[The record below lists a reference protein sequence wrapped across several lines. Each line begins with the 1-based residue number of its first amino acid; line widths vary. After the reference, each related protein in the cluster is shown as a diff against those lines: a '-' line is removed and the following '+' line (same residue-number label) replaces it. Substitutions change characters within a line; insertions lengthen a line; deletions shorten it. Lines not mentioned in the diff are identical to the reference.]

1 MNHFKCDNMA
11 RYSDYIQMQNYLPVY
26 DITADSSNRL
36 WASFIPTNQFCDLLQ
51 QTLIAVSSSDKFKRK
66 SMWVQGTFGTGKSHA
81 SSVIRHLLCDKYE
94 DINFYFNKI
103 EDVSLRNQVDNFRQ
117 SKRFFSV
124 VIKGV
129 EGAYDLP
136 RFALSLQREVKEALN
151 AAGYSNI
158 VVKSDFESAIQ
169 YVEEHRQYTQDAIDK
184 HDDLKDIAPTPADV
198 ITLLKAN
205 NIQAYMELE
214 EALYKTVGVTLT
226 SKNIS
231 EWLAEVE
238 HAIETEDIADGLIIF
253 WDEFT
258 SIMEAIG
265 SDRINVLQNIAEKSQ
280 SCNLYLFL
288 ISHRVEDQ
296 VASGSKRDD
305 VKTMNDRFYTV
316 RYMMDEVST
325 YKVMRHTFDVKSDEG
340 YNILKYNRTV
350 KLNELIDYLCQ
361 GGVEDERRSILE
373 LFPMHPYSA
382 FLCSKLSDYV
392 GSANRSV
399 VNFMNDDKKG
409 FRKFITDES
418 VFDLRGLLTAE
429 WLWDFFY
436 DSFAANPLC
445 GAFTSNFQNH
455 IHKVQDE
462 GGDDYVRVY
471 KGILL
476 LNTLSTQFATKSS
489 DIIARI
495 SPNEKSIRG
504 LFADDRLEPKMD
516 DILRFLDTNQII
528 ARDVFGEFKISV
540 SSLNPVEIANEK
552 EKVKAQFKSA
562 NDFMSYNGVA
572 KTNITK
578 LFTVGD
584 YLIRKCEPQ
593 VFSCSDAESV
603 VRAKLNK
610 YTSEKPNTL
619 HVAIYLSV
627 TEEERRAFENRVKD
641 FSSEFSNSIHVI
653 PDEFF
658 TDEARSKFIDYIAN
672 HNVAKSHYQESIE
685 NESAQAA
692 RMLVTKWGSRLINSS
707 FSIYFNGEQ
716 TREGIF
722 ANIYTLINKKF
733 SCKVFS
739 KGLESVKAYRSGV
752 TNTFFANKNFPAL
765 VLQMLQS
772 PNRDKLV
779 KFSGSDIPA
788 KYIFEEND
796 NHLIDEGCKL
806 TRAAISGNCWI
817 AKVCEEVDNCIEK
830 AKKKYVDKFSLSE
843 VFAPRMRPPYG
854 FFSSRANWVAFSYA
868 LRKHK
873 ADLFVTTISQPIS
886 DEKLADMIVELFK
899 MWNDGHSEA
908 NNKLLLRFGSKE
920 ESELTQLLYEVF
932 QLQFIKDIP
941 EVKSLSNVRWGINE
955 FCKQKSKY
963 PLWVLTYCESINEN
977 LSVIIK
983 QLIEVLEADQNP
995 DLAKIQNLYHQV
1007 SGEKV
1012 DIAQLV
1018 SNPLNYEN
1026 GFYNFINSMKTV
1038 KIQKEWW
1045 NELVE
1050 EISHLQSEV
1059 AFRKE
1064 SDVREC
1070 VYAFYNTK
1078 RDEQN
1083 PSPTP
1088 KPTNPSIPPVAP
1100 TPTPPAIP
1108 TPTNSVKK
1116 TISPESIKKAKNL
1129 VKEANMPGVLWQKV
1143 VLDIID
1149 NNPEVAEF
1157 ISNYLS

>member
-1 MNHFKCDNMA
+1 
-11 RYSDYIQMQNYLPVY
+11 MQNYLPVY
-26 DITADSSNRL
+26 DITAESSNRL

-51 QTLIAVSSSDKFKRK
+51 QTMTAVSSSDKFKRK
-66 SMWVQGTFGTGKSHA
+66 SIWVQGTFGTGKSHA
-81 SSVIRHLLCDKYE
+81 SSVVRHLLCDRYE
-94 DINFYFNKI
+94 DVNFYFNKI
-103 EDVSLRNQVDNFRQ
+103 EDPSLRAQVDNFRKN
-117 SKRFFSV
+117 KRFFSV

-136 RFALSLQREVKEALN
+136 RFSLSLQRQVKEALD
-151 AAGYSNI
+151 AAGHSDI
-158 VVKSDFESAIQ
+158 VVKSDFESAVQ
-169 YVEEHRQYTQDAIDK
+169 YVEEHMQYTQDAIDK
-184 HDDLKDIAPTPADV
+184 HEDLKDIAPTPESV
-198 ITLLKAN
+198 ISLLKDN

-214 EALYKTVGVTLT
+214 EALYKTVGVPLT
-226 SKNIS
+226 TKNVS

-238 HAIETEDIADGLIIF
+238 HAIEAEGIADGLIIF

-280 SCNLYLFL
+280 NCNLFLFL

-296 VASGSKRDD
+296 VTSGSKRED
-305 VKTMNDRFYTV
+305 VKTMNDRFYTI

-325 YKVMRHTFDVKSDEG
+325 YKVMRHTFDIQGDDD
-340 YNILKYNRTV
+340 YAILRYNRTV
-350 KLNELIDYLCQ
+350 KLNELIDYLCE
-361 GGVEDERRSILE
+361 GGVEDERKSILE

-418 VFDLRGLLTAE
+418 VFELRGLLTAE
-429 WLWDFFY
+429 WLWDFFL
-436 DSFAANPLC
+436 DSFVANPLC
-445 GAFTSNFQNH
+445 GAFTSNYQNH
-455 IHKVQDE
+455 IHRVQE
-462 GGDDYVRVY
+462 AGDDYVRVY

-476 LNTLSTQFATKSS
+476 LNTLSTQFATKST

-540 SSLNPVEIANEK
+540 SSLNPAELAKEK
-552 EKVKAQFKSA
+552 EKVAAQFKTA
-562 NDFMSYNGVA
+562 NDFLGYNFAA

-593 VFSCSDAESV
+593 LFSCSDQESV

-619 HVAIYLSV
+619 HVAIYLAV

-641 FSSEFSNSIHVI
+641 FSSEFLNSIHII
-653 PDEFF
+653 PDEVLSS
-658 TDEARSKFIDYIAN
+658 EARTKFIDLIAN

-685 NESAQAA
+685 KESELAA
-692 RMLVTKWGSRLINSS
+692 KQLINKWGNRLVNGS
-707 FSIYFNGEQ
+707 FSLYFNGVQ
-716 TREGIF
+716 TREGIVG
-722 ANIYTLINKKF
+722 NIYALINKKF
-733 SCKVFS
+733 SFRVFP
-739 KGLESVKAYRSGV
+739 KGMEAIKAYRTGV
-752 TNTFFANKNFPAL
+752 ANTFLANKNFPAL

-772 PNRDKLV
+772 PTRDKLV

-796 NHLIDEGCKL
+796 NHLVDEECKL
-806 TRAAISGNCWI
+806 TSAAINGKAWI
-817 AKVCEEVDNCIEK
+817 AQVCQEVDQCIED

-843 VFAPRMRPPYG
+843 IFAPLMRPPFG
-854 FFSSRANWVAFSYA
+854 FFPSRANWVAFSYS

-886 DEKLADMIVELFK
+886 DEKLSEMIVELFK

-908 NNKLLLRFGSKE
+908 SNKLMLRFGSKE
-920 ESELTQLLYEVF
+920 ESELTQLLYDVF

-955 FCKQKSKY
+955 FCMQKSKY
-963 PLWVLTYCESINEN
+963 PLWVLTYCDNINEN
-977 LSVIIK
+977 RSAIIK
-983 QLIEVLEADQNP
+983 LLIEVLEADQNP
-995 DLAKIQNLYHQV
+995 DIAKIKNLYRLV
-1007 SGEKV
+1007 NGEKM

-1018 SNPLNYEN
+1018 SNPNNYEN
-1026 GFYNFINSMKTV
+1026 GFLNFINSMKNV
-1038 KIQKEWW
+1038 KIQRDWW
-1045 NELVE
+1045 NELIE

-1070 VYAFYNTK
+1070 VLNFYIGK
-1078 RDEQN
+1078 VDAQK
-1083 PSPTP
+1083 PA
-1088 KPTNPSIPPVAP
+1088 KPTKPATPDTLGGTAPANPGDAPVTPAP
-1100 TPTPPAIP
+1100 EP
-1108 TPTNSVKK
+1108 VKK
-1116 TISPESIKKAKNL
+1116 PVDQDTVKKAKNL

-1143 VLDIID
+1143 VLDIIEA
-1149 NNPEVAEF
+1149 NPEVAEF
-1157 ISNYLS
+1157 ITNYLS

>member
-1 MNHFKCDNMA
+1 
-11 RYSDYIQMQNYLPVY
+11 MQNYLPVY
-26 DITADSSNRL
+26 DITAESSNRL

-51 QTLIAVSSSDKFKRK
+51 QTMTAVSSSDKYKRK
-66 SMWVQGTFGTGKSHA
+66 SIWVQGTFGTGKSHA
-81 SSVIRHLLCDKYE
+81 SSVVRHLLCDRYE
-94 DINFYFNKI
+94 DVNFYFNKI
-103 EDVSLRNQVDNFRQ
+103 EDPSLRAQVDNFRKNKQ
-117 SKRFFSV
+117 FFSV

-136 RFALSLQREVKEALN
+136 RFSLSLQRQVKEALD
-151 AAGYSNI
+151 ASGHSDI
-158 VVKSDFESAIQ
+158 VVKSDFESAVQ
-169 YVEEHRQYTQDAIDK
+169 YVKEHMQYTQDAIDK
-184 HDDLKDIAPTPADV
+184 HDDLKDIAPTPESV
-198 ITLLKAN
+198 ISLLKDN

-214 EALYKTVGVTLT
+214 EALYQTVGVPLT
-226 SKNIS
+226 TKNVS
-231 EWLAEVE
+231 EWLSEVE
-238 HAIETEDIADGLIIF
+238 QAIEAEGIADGLIIF

-280 SCNLYLFL
+280 SCNLFLFL

-296 VASGSKRDD
+296 VTSGSKRED
-305 VKTMNDRFYTV
+305 VKTMNDRFYTI

-325 YKVMRHTFDVKSDEG
+325 YKVMRHTFDLKNEDD
-340 YNILKYNRTV
+340 YRILKYNRTV
-350 KLNELIDYLCQ
+350 KLNELIDYLCE
-361 GGVEDERRSILE
+361 GGVEDERKSILE

-418 VFDLRGLLTAE
+418 VYELRGLLTAE
-429 WLWDFFY
+429 WLWDFFL

-455 IHKVQDE
+455 IHKVQE
-462 GGDDYVRVY
+462 AGDDYVRVY

-476 LNTLSTQFATKSS
+476 LNTLSTQFATKST

-516 DILRFLDTNQII
+516 EILRFLDTNQII

-540 SSLNPVEIANEK
+540 SSLNPAEIAKEK
-552 EKVKAQFKSA
+552 EKVAAQFKTA
-562 NDFMSYNGVA
+562 NDFLSYNIAA

-578 LFTVGD
+578 LFAVGD

-593 VFSCSDAESV
+593 LFSCSDQESV

-610 YTSEKPNTL
+610 YTSEKPNTI
-619 HVAIYLSV
+619 HIAIYLAV

-641 FSSEFSNSIHVI
+641 FSSEFLNSIHII
-653 PDEFF
+653 PDEVL
-658 TDEARSKFIDYIAN
+658 TTEARTKFIDLIAN

-685 NESAQAA
+685 KESELAA
-692 RMLVTKWGSRLINSS
+692 KQLINKWGNRLFNGS
-707 FSIYFNGEQ
+707 FSLYFNGVQ
-716 TREGIF
+716 TREGIIS
-722 ANIYTLINKKF
+722 NIYTLINKKF
-733 SCKVFS
+733 SFKIFP
-739 KGLESVKAYRSGV
+739 KGMESIKAYRTGV
-752 TNTFFANKNFPAL
+752 ANTFLANKNFPAL

-772 PNRDKLV
+772 PTRDKLV
-779 KFSGSDIPA
+779 KFSGSDMPA

-796 NHLIDEGCKL
+796 NHLVDDECRL
-806 TRAAISGNCWI
+806 TSAAITSEVWI
-817 AKVCEEVDNCIEK
+817 AQVCQEVDLCIEN

-843 VFAPRMRPPYG
+843 IFAPLMRPPFG
-854 FFSSRANWVAFSYA
+854 FFPSRANWVAFAYA

-886 DEKLADMIVELFK
+886 DEKLSEMIVELFK

-908 NNKLLLRFGSKE
+908 SNKLMLRFGSKE
-920 ESELTQLLYEVF
+920 ESELTKLLYDVF

-955 FCKQKSKY
+955 FCMQKSKY
-963 PLWVLTYCESINEN
+963 PLWVLTYCDNINEN
-977 LSVIIK
+977 RSSIIK
-983 QLIEVLEADQNP
+983 LLIEVLEADQNP
-995 DLAKIQNLYHQV
+995 DIAKIKNLYRLV
-1007 SGEKV
+1007 DGEKM

-1018 SNPLNYEN
+1018 SNPNNFEN
-1026 GFYNFINSMKTV
+1026 GFMNFIKSMKSV
-1038 KIQKEWW
+1038 KIQRGWW
-1045 NELVE
+1045 NELIE

-1070 VYAFYNTK
+1070 VLNFYIAKVESQKTGQTTK
-1078 RDEQN
+1078 I
-1083 PSPTP
+1083 PSAET
-1088 KPTNPSIPPVAP
+1088 SSDAP
-1100 TPTPPAIP
+1100 TVSSTGK
-1108 TPTNSVKK
+1108 TPT
-1116 TISPESIKKAKNL
+1116 SIIEEPVLVDQDTVKKAKNL

-1149 NNPEVAEF
+1149 ANPEVAEF
-1157 ISNYLS
+1157 ITKYLS

>member
-1 MNHFKCDNMA
+1 MA
-11 RYSDYIQMQNYLPVY
+11 SYSDFIQMQNYLPVY
-26 DITADSSNRL
+26 DITAESSNRL

-51 QTLIAVSSSDKFKRK
+51 QTMTAVSSSDKFKRK
-66 SMWVQGTFGTGKSHA
+66 SIWVQGTFGTGKSHA
-81 SSVIRHLLCDKYE
+81 SSVVRHLLCDRYE
-94 DINFYFNKI
+94 DVNFYFNKI
-103 EDVSLRNQVDNFRQ
+103 EDPSLRAQVDNFR
-117 SKRFFSV
+117 KNKHFFSV

-136 RFALSLQREVKEALN
+136 RFSLSLQRQVKEALN

-158 VVKSDFESAIQ
+158 VVKSDFESAVQ
-169 YVEEHRQYTQDAIDK
+169 YVEAHMQYTQDAIDK
-184 HDDLKDIAPTPADV
+184 HEDLKDIAPTPESV
-198 ITLLKAN
+198 ISLLKDN

-214 EALYKTVGVTLT
+214 EALYKTVGVPLT
-226 SKNIS
+226 TKNVS

-238 HAIETEDIADGLIIF
+238 HAIETEGIADGLIIF

-280 SCNLYLFL
+280 SCNLFLFL

-296 VASGSKRDD
+296 VTSGSKRED
-305 VKTMNDRFYTV
+305 VKTMNDRFYTI

-325 YKVMRHTFDVKSDEG
+325 YKVMRHTFDIQGDDA
-340 YNILKYNRTV
+340 YAQLRYNRTV
-350 KLNELIDYLCQ
+350 KLNELIDYLCE
-361 GGVEDERRSILE
+361 GGVEDERKSILE

-418 VFDLRGLLTAE
+418 VYELRGLLTAE
-429 WLWDFFY
+429 WLWDFFF

-455 IHKVQDE
+455 IHRVQE
-462 GGDDYVRVY
+462 AGDDYVRVY

-540 SSLNPVEIANEK
+540 SFLNPAEIAKEK
-552 EKVKAQFKSA
+552 EKVTVQFKTA
-562 NDFMSYNGVA
+562 NDYLNYNFAA

-578 LFTVGD
+578 LFTVGE
-584 YLIRKCEPQ
+584 YLIRRCEPQ
-593 VFSCSDAESV
+593 LFSCSDQESV
-603 VRAKLNK
+603 IRAKLNK

-619 HVAIYLSV
+619 HVAIYLAV

-641 FSSEFSNSIHVI
+641 FSSEFLNTINII
-653 PDEFF
+653 PDEVL
-658 TDEARSKFIDYIAN
+658 TNEVRTKFIDLIAN

-685 NESAQAA
+685 KESELAA
-692 RMLVTKWGSRLINSS
+692 KLLINKWGNRLVNGS
-707 FSIYFNGEQ
+707 FNLYFNGEQ
-716 TREGIF
+716 TREGIVG
-722 ANIYTLINKKF
+722 NIYSLINKKF
-733 SCKVFS
+733 SVRVFP
-739 KGLESVKAYRSGV
+739 KGMEAIKAYRMGV
-752 TNTFFANKNFPAL
+752 TKTFLANKNFPAL

-772 PNRDKLV
+772 PTRDKLV

-796 NHLIDEGCKL
+796 NHLVDEECKL
-806 TRAAISGNCWI
+806 TSAAITGEAWI
-817 AKVCEEVDNCIEK
+817 AQVCQEVDQCIED

-843 VFAPRMRPPYG
+843 IFAPLMRPPFG
-854 FFSSRANWVAFSYA
+854 FFPSRANWVAFAYA

-886 DEKLADMIVELFK
+886 DEKLSEMIVELFK

-908 NNKLLLRFGSKE
+908 SNKLMLRFGSKE
-920 ESELTQLLYEVF
+920 ESELTQLLYDVF

-955 FCKQKSKY
+955 FCMQKSKY
-963 PLWVLTYCESINEN
+963 PLWVLTYCDNINEN
-977 LSVIIK
+977 RSAIIK
-983 QLIEVLEADQNP
+983 LLIEVLESDQNP
-995 DLAKIQNLYHQV
+995 DIAKIKNLYRLV
-1007 SGEKV
+1007 NGEKM

-1018 SNPLNYEN
+1018 SNPNNYEN
-1026 GFYNFINSMKTV
+1026 GFLNFINSMKNV
-1038 KIQKEWW
+1038 KIQRDWW
-1045 NELVE
+1045 NELIE

-1070 VYAFYNTK
+1070 VLNFYISK
-1078 RDEQN
+1078 VDAQK
-1083 PSPTP
+1083 PAQPAKPATP
-1088 KPTNPSIPPVAP
+1088 DTPGGSAPAYPGDAPVTPAPEPIKKPVDQDTV
-1100 TPTPPAIP
+1100 
-1108 TPTNSVKK
+1108 
-1116 TISPESIKKAKNL
+1116 KKAKNL

-1143 VLDIID
+1143 VLDIIEA
-1149 NNPEVAEF
+1149 NPEVAEF
-1157 ISNYLS
+1157 ITNYLS

>member
-1 MNHFKCDNMA
+1 
-11 RYSDYIQMQNYLPVY
+11 MQNYLPVY
-26 DITADSSNRL
+26 DITAESSNRL
-36 WASFIPTNQFCDLLQ
+36 WASFIPTNQFCELLQ
-51 QTLIAVSSSDKFKRK
+51 QTMTAVSSSDKFKRK
-66 SMWVQGTFGTGKSHA
+66 SIWVQGTFGTGKSHA
-81 SSVIRHLLCDKYE
+81 SSVVRHLLCDQYE
-94 DINFYFNKI
+94 DVNFYFNKI
-103 EDVSLRNQVDNFRQ
+103 EDPSLRAQVDNFRKN
-117 SKRFFSV
+117 KRFFSV

-136 RFALSLQREVKEALN
+136 RFSLSLQRQVKEALD
-151 AAGYSNI
+151 AAGHSNI
-158 VVKSDFESAIQ
+158 VVKSDFESAVQ
-169 YVEEHRQYTQDAIDK
+169 YVEEHMQYTQDAIDK
-184 HDDLKDIAPTPADV
+184 HEDLKDIAPTPEAV
-198 ITLLKAN
+198 ISLLKGN

-214 EALYKTVGVTLT
+214 EALYKTVGVPLT
-226 SKNIS
+226 TKNVS

-238 HAIETEDIADGLIIF
+238 HAIEAEGIADGLIIF

-280 SCNLYLFL
+280 SCNLFLFL

-296 VASGSKRDD
+296 VTTGSKRED
-305 VKTMNDRFYTV
+305 VKTMNDRFYTI

-325 YKVMRHTFDVKSDEG
+325 YKVMRHTFDLKNEDDYS
-340 YNILKYNRTV
+340 ILKYNRTV
-350 KLNELIDYLCQ
+350 KLNELIDYLCE
-361 GGVEDERRSILE
+361 GGVEDERKSILE

-409 FRKFITDES
+409 FRKFIADES
-418 VFDLRGLLTAE
+418 VYELRGLLTAE

-445 GAFTSNFQNH
+445 GAFTSNYQNH
-455 IHKVQDE
+455 IHRVQE
-462 GGDDYVRVY
+462 AGDDYVRVY

-476 LNTLSTQFATKSS
+476 LNTLSTQFATKST

-540 SSLNPVEIANEK
+540 SSLNPAEIAKEK
-552 EKVKAQFKSA
+552 EKVAAQFKTA
-562 NDFMSYNGVA
+562 NDFLAYNFAA

-593 VFSCSDAESV
+593 LFSCSDQESV

-619 HVAIYLSV
+619 HVAIYLAV

-641 FSSEFSNSIHVI
+641 FSSEFLNSIHII
-653 PDEFF
+653 PDEVLSN
-658 TDEARSKFIDYIAN
+658 EARTKFIDLIAN

-685 NESAQAA
+685 KESELAA
-692 RMLVTKWGSRLINSS
+692 KQLINKWGNRLVNGS
-707 FSIYFNGEQ
+707 FSLYFNGEQ
-716 TREGIF
+716 TREGIVN
-722 ANIYTLINKKF
+722 NIYALINKKF
-733 SCKVFS
+733 SFRVFP
-739 KGLESVKAYRSGV
+739 KGMEAIKAYRTGV
-752 TNTFFANKNFPAL
+752 ANTFLANKNFPAL

-772 PNRDKLV
+772 PTRDKLV
-779 KFSGSDIPA
+779 KFSGSDLPA

-796 NHLIDEGCKL
+796 NHLVDEECRL
-806 TRAAISGNCWI
+806 TSAAITGEAWI
-817 AKVCEEVDNCIEK
+817 AQVCQEVDQCIED

-843 VFAPRMRPPYG
+843 IFAPLMRPPFG
-854 FFSSRANWVAFSYA
+854 FFPSRANWVAFAYA

-886 DEKLADMIVELFK
+886 DEKLSEMIVELFK

-908 NNKLLLRFGSKE
+908 SNKLMLRFGSKE
-920 ESELTQLLYEVF
+920 ESELTQLLYDVF

-955 FCKQKSKY
+955 FCMQKSKY
-963 PLWVLTYCESINEN
+963 PLWVLTYCDNINE
-977 LSVIIK
+977 SRSAIIK
-983 QLIEVLEADQNP
+983 LLIEVLEADQNP
-995 DLAKIQNLYHQV
+995 DIAKIKNLYRLIN
-1007 SGEKV
+1007 GEKM

-1018 SNPLNYEN
+1018 SNPNNYEN
-1026 GFYNFINSMKTV
+1026 GFLNFINSMKNV
-1038 KIQKEWW
+1038 KIQRDWW

-1070 VYAFYNTK
+1070 VLNFYIAKVDAQKPAQPARPATS
-1078 RDEQN
+1078 DTSDSTAPAN
-1083 PSPTP
+1083 PADAPVTP
-1088 KPTNPSIPPVAP
+1088 AP
-1100 TPTPPAIP
+1100 EP
-1108 TPTNSVKK
+1108 VKK
-1116 TISPESIKKAKNL
+1116 PVDQDTVKKAKNL

-1143 VLDIID
+1143 VLDIIEA
-1149 NNPEVAEF
+1149 NPEVAEF
-1157 ISNYLS
+1157 VTNYLS

>member
-1 MNHFKCDNMA
+1 MA

-26 DITADSSNRL
+26 DITAESSNRL

-51 QTLIAVSSSDKFKRK
+51 QTMTAVSSSEKSKRK
-66 SMWVQGTFGTGKSHA
+66 SIWVQGTFGTGKSHA
-81 SSVIRHLLCDKYE
+81 SSVVRHLLCDKYE
-94 DINFYFNKI
+94 DVSFYFNKI
-103 EDVSLRNQVDNFRQ
+103 EDISLRNQVDNFRKN
-117 SKRFFSV
+117 KRLFSV

-136 RFALSLQREVKEALN
+136 RFALSLQREVKDALN
-151 AAGYSNI
+151 AAGHTKI
-158 VVKSDFESAIQ
+158 VVKSDFESAVQ
-169 YVEEHRQYTQDAIDK
+169 YVEQHMQYTQDAIDK
-184 HDDLKDIAPTPADV
+184 HDDLKDIAPTPEDV
-198 ITLLKAN
+198 ITLLRTN
-205 NIQAYMELE
+205 NIQAYLELE
-214 EALYKTVGVTLT
+214 EALYETVGVTLT
-226 SKNIS
+226 SKNVS

-238 HAIETEDIADGLIIF
+238 RAIESEGIADGLVIF

-280 SCNLYLFL
+280 SCNLFLFL

-296 VASGSKRDD
+296 VALGGKRDD
-305 VKTMNDRFYTV
+305 VKTMNDRFYTI

-325 YKVMRHTFDVKSDEG
+325 YKVMRHTFDVKNDEG
-340 YNILKYNRTV
+340 YDILKYNRTV
-350 KLNELIDYLCQ
+350 KLNELIDYLCE
-361 GGVEDERRSILE
+361 GGVEDERKSILE

-409 FRKFITDES
+409 FRKFIADES

-455 IHKVQDE
+455 IYKVQKE

-476 LNTLSTQFATKSS
+476 LNTLSTQFATKSPE
-489 DIIARI
+489 IIARI

-562 NDFMSYNGVA
+562 IDFLSFNLAA
-572 KTNITK
+572 KTNLTK

-584 YLIRKCEPQ
+584 YLIRKCDPQ
-593 VFSCSDAESV
+593 VFSCSDAESLI
-603 VRAKLNK
+603 RAKLGK

-619 HVAIYLSV
+619 HVAIYLSI
-627 TEEERRAFENRVKD
+627 TEDERRTAENRVKD
-641 FSSEFSNSIHVI
+641 FSIEYPNSIHII

-658 TDEARSKFIDYIAN
+658 TEEARSKFIDFIAN

-685 NESAQAA
+685 KESEQAA
-692 RMLVTKWGSRLINSS
+692 KMLVTKWSNRLVNGSFTL
-707 FSIYFNGEQ
+707 YFNGEQ
-716 TREGIF
+716 TREGII
-722 ANIYTLINKKF
+722 ANIYMLINKKY
-733 SCKVFS
+733 SCRVFS
-739 KGLESVKAYRSGV
+739 KGLESVKAYRAGV
-752 TNTFFANKNFPAL
+752 KDVKDTFFANKNFPAL

-772 PNRDKLV
+772 PNRDKLT

-788 KYIFEEND
+788 KYVFEEND
-796 NHLIDEGCKL
+796 NHLVDEDCKL
-806 TRAAISGNCWI
+806 TTAAISGDCWI
-817 AKVCEEVDNCIEK
+817 AQVCEEVDKCIEK

-843 VFAPRMRPPYG
+843 VFAPLMRPPYG

-873 ADLFVTTISQPIS
+873 ADLFVTSISQPIS
-886 DEKLADMIVELFK
+886 DEKLTEMIVELFK

-908 NNKLLLRFGSKE
+908 SNKLLLRFGSKE

-963 PLWVLTYCESINEN
+963 PLWVLTYCDNVNEK
-977 LSVIIK
+977 LATIIK

-995 DLAKIQNLYHQV
+995 DIAKIKNLYHQV
-1007 SGEKV
+1007 SGERV

-1018 SNPLNYEN
+1018 SNPNNYEN

-1045 NELVE
+1045 DELIE

-1070 VYAFYNTK
+1070 VYTFYNTK

-1083 PSPTP
+1083 PTPTP
-1088 KPTNPSIPPVAP
+1088 KSNAP
-1100 TPTPPAIP
+1100 TPSST
-1108 TPTNSVKK
+1108 TPTQVTATPSSTPTTSNPVKK
-1116 TISPESIKKAKNL
+1116 PVDPESVKKAKNL

-1157 ISNYLS
+1157 ISKYLS

>member
-1 MNHFKCDNMA
+1 MA
-11 RYSDYIQMQNYLPVY
+11 SYSDFIQMQNYLPVY
-26 DITADSSNRL
+26 DITAESSNRL

-51 QTLIAVSSSDKFKRK
+51 QTMTAVSSSDKFKRK
-66 SMWVQGTFGTGKSHA
+66 SIWVQGTFGTGKSHA
-81 SSVIRHLLCDKYE
+81 SSVVRHLLCDRYE
-94 DINFYFNKI
+94 DVNFYFNKI
-103 EDVSLRNQVDNFRQ
+103 EDPSLRAQVDNFRKN
-117 SKRFFSV
+117 KRFFSV

-136 RFALSLQREVKEALN
+136 RFSLSLQRQVKEALD
-151 AAGYSNI
+151 AAGHSDI
-158 VVKSDFESAIQ
+158 VVKSDFESAVQ
-169 YVEEHRQYTQDAIDK
+169 YVEEHMQYTQDAIDK
-184 HDDLKDIAPTPADV
+184 HEDLKDIAPTPESV
-198 ITLLKAN
+198 ISLLKDN

-214 EALYKTVGVTLT
+214 EALYKTVGVPLT
-226 SKNIS
+226 TKNVS

-238 HAIETEDIADGLIIF
+238 HAIEAEGIADGLIIF

-280 SCNLYLFL
+280 SCNLFLFL

-296 VASGSKRDD
+296 VTSGSKRED
-305 VKTMNDRFYTV
+305 VKTMNDRFYTI

-325 YKVMRHTFDVKSDEG
+325 YKVMRHTFDIQGDDD
-340 YNILKYNRTV
+340 YAQLRYNRTV
-350 KLNELIDYLCQ
+350 KLNELIDYLCE
-361 GGVEDERRSILE
+361 GGVEDERKSILE

-418 VFDLRGLLTAE
+418 VYELRGLLTAE
-429 WLWDFFY
+429 WLWDFFL

-445 GAFTSNFQNH
+445 GAFTSNYQNH
-455 IHKVQDE
+455 IHRVQE
-462 GGDDYVRVY
+462 AGGDYVRVY

-476 LNTLSTQFATKSS
+476 LNTLSTQFATKST

-540 SSLNPVEIANEK
+540 SSLNPAEIAKEK
-552 EKVKAQFKSA
+552 EKVAAQFKTA
-562 NDFMSYNGVA
+562 NDFLGYNFAA

-593 VFSCSDAESV
+593 LFSCSDQESV

-619 HVAIYLSV
+619 HVAIYLAV

-641 FSSEFSNSIHVI
+641 FSSEFLNSIHII
-653 PDEFF
+653 PDEVLSS
-658 TDEARSKFIDYIAN
+658 EARTKFIDLIAN

-685 NESAQAA
+685 KESELAA
-692 RMLVTKWGSRLINSS
+692 KQLINKWGNRLVNGS
-707 FSIYFNGEQ
+707 FSLYFNGEQ
-716 TREGIF
+716 TREGIVG
-722 ANIYTLINKKF
+722 NIYALINKKF
-733 SCKVFS
+733 SFRVFP
-739 KGLESVKAYRSGV
+739 KGMEAIKAYRTGV
-752 TNTFFANKNFPAL
+752 ANTFLANKNFPAL

-772 PNRDKLV
+772 PTRDKLV

-796 NHLIDEGCKL
+796 NHLVDEECKL
-806 TRAAISGNCWI
+806 TSAAITGEAWI
-817 AKVCEEVDNCIEK
+817 AQVCQEVDQCIED

-843 VFAPRMRPPYG
+843 IFAPLMRPPFG
-854 FFSSRANWVAFSYA
+854 FFPSRANWVAFAYA

-886 DEKLADMIVELFK
+886 DEKLSEMIVELFK

-908 NNKLLLRFGSKE
+908 SNKLMLRFGSKE
-920 ESELTQLLYEVF
+920 ESELTQLLYDVF

-955 FCKQKSKY
+955 FCMQKSKY
-963 PLWVLTYCESINEN
+963 PLWVLTYCDNINEN
-977 LSVIIK
+977 RSAIIK
-983 QLIEVLEADQNP
+983 LLIEVLESDQNP
-995 DLAKIQNLYHQV
+995 DIAKIKNLYRLV
-1007 SGEKV
+1007 NGEKM

-1018 SNPLNYEN
+1018 SNPNNYEN
-1026 GFYNFINSMKTV
+1026 GFLNFINSMKNV
-1038 KIQKEWW
+1038 KIQRDWW
-1045 NELVE
+1045 NELIE

-1070 VYAFYNTK
+1070 VLNFYIGKVDAQKPAQPTK
-1078 RDEQN
+1078 
-1083 PSPTP
+1083 PATP
-1088 KPTNPSIPPVAP
+1088 DTPGGTAP
-1100 TPTPPAIP
+1100 TYPGDAPVTPAPEPI
-1108 TPTNSVKK
+1108 KK
-1116 TISPESIKKAKNL
+1116 PIDQDTVKKAKNL

-1143 VLDIID
+1143 VLDIIEA
-1149 NNPEVAEF
+1149 NPEVAEF
-1157 ISNYLS
+1157 ITNYLS

>member
-1 MNHFKCDNMA
+1 
-11 RYSDYIQMQNYLPVY
+11 MQNYLPVY
-26 DITADSSNRL
+26 DITAESSNRL

-51 QTLIAVSSSDKFKRK
+51 QTMTAVSSSDKFKRK
-66 SMWVQGTFGTGKSHA
+66 SIWVQGTFGTGKSHA
-81 SSVIRHLLCDKYE
+81 SSVVRHLLCDQYE
-94 DINFYFNKI
+94 DVNFYFNKI
-103 EDVSLRNQVDNFRQ
+103 EDPSLRAQVDNFRKN
-117 SKRFFSV
+117 KRFFSV

-136 RFALSLQREVKEALN
+136 RFSLSLQRQVKEALD
-151 AAGYSNI
+151 AAGHSNI
-158 VVKSDFESAIQ
+158 VVKSDFESAVQ
-169 YVEEHRQYTQDAIDK
+169 YVEEHMQYTQDAIDK
-184 HDDLKDIAPTPADV
+184 HEDLKDIAPTPEAV
-198 ITLLKAN
+198 ISLLKGN

-214 EALYKTVGVTLT
+214 EALYKTVGVPLT
-226 SKNIS
+226 TKNVS

-238 HAIETEDIADGLIIF
+238 HAIEAEGIADGLIIF

-280 SCNLYLFL
+280 SCNLFLFL

-296 VASGSKRDD
+296 VTTGSKRED
-305 VKTMNDRFYTV
+305 VKTMNDRFYTI

-325 YKVMRHTFDVKSDEG
+325 YKVMRHTFDLKNEDDYS
-340 YNILKYNRTV
+340 ILKYNRTV
-350 KLNELIDYLCQ
+350 KLNELIDYLCE
-361 GGVEDERRSILE
+361 GGVEDERKSILE

-409 FRKFITDES
+409 FRKFIADES
-418 VFDLRGLLTAE
+418 VYELRGLLTAE

-445 GAFTSNFQNH
+445 GAFTSNYQNH
-455 IHKVQDE
+455 IHRVQE
-462 GGDDYVRVY
+462 AGDDYVRVY

-476 LNTLSTQFATKSS
+476 LNTLSTQFATKST

-540 SSLNPVEIANEK
+540 SSLNPAEIAKEK
-552 EKVKAQFKSA
+552 EKVAAQFKTA
-562 NDFMSYNGVA
+562 NDFLAYNFAA

-593 VFSCSDAESV
+593 LFSCSDQESV

-619 HVAIYLSV
+619 HVAIYLAV

-641 FSSEFSNSIHVI
+641 FSSEFLNSIHII
-653 PDEFF
+653 PDEVLSN
-658 TDEARSKFIDYIAN
+658 EARTKFIDLIAN

-685 NESAQAA
+685 KESELAA
-692 RMLVTKWGSRLINSS
+692 KQLINKWGNRLVNGS
-707 FSIYFNGEQ
+707 FSLYFNGEQ
-716 TREGIF
+716 TREGIVN
-722 ANIYTLINKKF
+722 NIYALINKKF
-733 SCKVFS
+733 SFRVFP
-739 KGLESVKAYRSGV
+739 KGMEAIKAYRTGV
-752 TNTFFANKNFPAL
+752 ANTFLANKNFPAL

-772 PNRDKLV
+772 PTRDKLV
-779 KFSGSDIPA
+779 KFSGSDLPA

-796 NHLIDEGCKL
+796 NHLVDEECRL
-806 TRAAISGNCWI
+806 TSAAITGEAWI
-817 AKVCEEVDNCIEK
+817 AQVCQEVDQCIED

-843 VFAPRMRPPYG
+843 IFAPLMRPPFG
-854 FFSSRANWVAFSYA
+854 FFPSRANWVAFAYA

-886 DEKLADMIVELFK
+886 DEKLSEMIVELFK

-908 NNKLLLRFGSKE
+908 SNKLMLRFGSKE
-920 ESELTQLLYEVF
+920 ESELTQLLYDVF

-955 FCKQKSKY
+955 FCMQKSKY
-963 PLWVLTYCESINEN
+963 PLWVLTYCDNINE
-977 LSVIIK
+977 SRSAIIK
-983 QLIEVLEADQNP
+983 LLIEVLEADQNP
-995 DLAKIQNLYHQV
+995 DIAKIKNLYRLIN
-1007 SGEKV
+1007 GEKM

-1018 SNPLNYEN
+1018 SNPNNYEN
-1026 GFYNFINSMKTV
+1026 GFLNFINSMKNV
-1038 KIQKEWW
+1038 KIQRDWW

-1070 VYAFYNTK
+1070 VLNFYIAKVDAQKPAQPARPATS
-1078 RDEQN
+1078 DTSDSTAPAN
-1083 PSPTP
+1083 PADAPVTP
-1088 KPTNPSIPPVAP
+1088 AP
-1100 TPTPPAIP
+1100 EP
-1108 TPTNSVKK
+1108 VKK
-1116 TISPESIKKAKNL
+1116 PVDQDTVKKAKNL

-1143 VLDIID
+1143 VLDIIEA
-1149 NNPEVAEF
+1149 NPEVAEF
-1157 ISNYLS
+1157 VTNYLS

>member
-1 MNHFKCDNMA
+1 MA
-11 RYSDYIQMQNYLPVY
+11 SYSDFIQMQNYLPVY
-26 DITADSSNRL
+26 DITAESSNRL

-51 QTLIAVSSSDKFKRK
+51 QTIKAVSSSDKFKRK
-66 SMWVQGTFGTGKSHA
+66 SIWVQGTFGTGKSHA
-81 SSVIRHLLCDKYE
+81 SSVVRHLLCDKYE
-94 DINFYFNKI
+94 DVNFYFNKI
-103 EDVSLRNQVDNFRQ
+103 EDPSLRAQVDNFRKN
-117 SKRFFSV
+117 KRFFSV

-136 RFALSLQREVKEALN
+136 RFSLSLQRQVKAALD
-151 AAGYSNI
+151 AAGHTDI
-158 VVKSDFESAIQ
+158 VVKSDFESAVQ
-169 YVEEHRQYTQDAIDK
+169 YVEEHMQYTQDAIDR
-184 HDDLKDIAPTPADV
+184 HDDLKDIAPTPEAV
-198 ITLLKAN
+198 INLLKNN

-214 EALYKTVGVTLT
+214 EALYKTVGVPLT
-226 SKNIS
+226 TKNVS

-238 HAIETEDIADGLIIF
+238 HAIEEEGIADGLIIF

-280 SCNLYLFL
+280 SCNLFLFL

-296 VASGSKRDD
+296 VTSGSKRED
-305 VKTMNDRFYTV
+305 VKTMNDRFYTI

-325 YKVMRHTFDVKSDEG
+325 YKVMRHTFDIQGDDD
-340 YNILKYNRTV
+340 YAQLRYNRTV
-350 KLNELIDYLCQ
+350 KLNELIDYLCE
-361 GGVEDERRSILE
+361 GGVEDERKSILE

-418 VFDLRGLLTAE
+418 VYELRGLLTAE
-429 WLWDFFY
+429 WLWDFFF

-445 GAFTSNFQNH
+445 GAFTSNYQNH
-455 IHKVQDE
+455 IHRVQE
-462 GGDDYVRVY
+462 AGDDYVRVY

-476 LNTLSTQFATKSS
+476 LNTLSTQFATKST

-540 SSLNPVEIANEK
+540 SSLNPAEIAKEK
-552 EKVKAQFKSA
+552 EKVAAQFKTA
-562 NDFMSYNGVA
+562 NDFLGYNFAA
-572 KTNITK
+572 KTNVSK

-584 YLIRKCEPQ
+584 YLIRKCDPQ
-593 VFSCSDAESV
+593 FFSCSDAESL

-610 YTSEKPNTL
+610 YTSERPNTL
-619 HVAIYLSV
+619 HVAIYLAV

-641 FSSEFSNSIHVI
+641 FSSEFLNSIHII
-653 PDEFF
+653 PDEVF
-658 TDEARSKFIDYIAN
+658 TNEARTKFIDLIAN

-685 NESAQAA
+685 KESELAA
-692 RMLVTKWGSRLINSS
+692 KQLVNKWGNRLVNGS
-707 FSIYFNGEQ
+707 FSLYFNGEQ
-716 TREGIF
+716 TRDGIV

-733 SCKVFS
+733 SFKVFP
-739 KGLESVKAYRSGV
+739 KGMEAVKAYRSGV
-752 TNTFFANKNFPAL
+752 ANTFLANKNFPAL

-772 PNRDKLV
+772 PTRDKLV
-779 KFSGSDIPA
+779 KFSGSDLPA
-788 KYIFEEND
+788 KYIFEDND
-796 NHLIDEGCKL
+796 NHLVDDECKL
-806 TRAAISGNCWI
+806 TSAAVSGEAWI
-817 AKVCEEVDNCIEK
+817 AQVCEEVDQCIED

-843 VFAPRMRPPYG
+843 IFAPLMRPPFG
-854 FFSSRANWVAFSYA
+854 FFPSRANWIAFAYA

-886 DEKLADMIVELFK
+886 DEKLSEMIVELFK

-908 NNKLLLRFGSKE
+908 SNKLMLRFGSKE
-920 ESELTQLLYEVF
+920 ESELTQLLYDVF

-955 FCKQKSKY
+955 FCMQKSKY
-963 PLWVLTYCESINEN
+963 PLWVLTYCDNINDN
-977 LSVIIK
+977 RSAIIK
-983 QLIEVLEADQNP
+983 LLIEVMESDQNP
-995 DLAKIQNLYHQV
+995 DIAKIKNLYRQV
-1007 SGEKV
+1007 NSEKM

-1018 SNPLNYEN
+1018 SNPNNYEN
-1026 GFYNFINSMKTV
+1026 GFMNFINSMKNV
-1038 KIQKEWW
+1038 KIQRDWW
-1045 NELVE
+1045 NELIE

-1070 VYAFYNTK
+1070 VLNFYIAK
-1078 RDEQN
+1078 VDAQ
-1083 PSPTP
+1083 
-1088 KPTNPSIPPVAP
+1088 KPAQPAIPAAP
-1100 TPTPPAIP
+1100 AASGNSVPASAGEAPAIP
-1108 TPTNSVKK
+1108 TPEPVKK
-1116 TISPESIKKAKNL
+1116 TVNQDTVKKAKNL

-1149 NNPEVAEF
+1149 ANPDVAEF

>member
-1 MNHFKCDNMA
+1 
-11 RYSDYIQMQNYLPVY
+11 MQNYLPVY
-26 DITADSSNRL
+26 DITAESSNRL

-51 QTLIAVSSSDKFKRK
+51 QTMTAVSSSDKFKRK
-66 SMWVQGTFGTGKSHA
+66 SIWVQGTFGTGKSHA
-81 SSVIRHLLCDKYE
+81 SSVVRHLLCDRYE
-94 DINFYFNKI
+94 DVNFYFNKI
-103 EDVSLRNQVDNFRQ
+103 EDSSLRAQVDNFRK
-117 SKRFFSV
+117 SNRFFSV

-136 RFALSLQREVKEALN
+136 RFSLSLQRQVKEALD
-151 AAGYSNI
+151 AAGHSNI
-158 VVKSDFESAIQ
+158 VVKSDFESAVQ
-169 YVEEHRQYTQDAIDK
+169 YVEEHMQYTQDAIDK
-184 HDDLKDIAPTPADV
+184 HEDLKDIAPTPESV
-198 ITLLKAN
+198 ISLLKDN

-214 EALYKTVGVTLT
+214 EALYKTVGVPLT
-226 SKNIS
+226 TKNVS

-238 HAIETEDIADGLIIF
+238 HAIEAEGIADGLIIF

-280 SCNLYLFL
+280 SCNLFLFL

-296 VASGSKRDD
+296 VTSGSKRED
-305 VKTMNDRFYTV
+305 VKTMNDRFYTI

-325 YKVMRHTFDVKSDEG
+325 YKVMRHTFDIQGDDD
-340 YNILKYNRTV
+340 YAQLRYNRTV
-350 KLNELIDYLCQ
+350 KLNELIDYLCE
-361 GGVEDERRSILE
+361 GGVEDERKSILE

-418 VFDLRGLLTAE
+418 VYELRGLLTAE
-429 WLWDFFY
+429 WLWDFFLE
-436 DSFAANPLC
+436 SFAANPLC
-445 GAFTSNFQNH
+445 GAFTSNYQNH
-455 IHKVQDE
+455 IHRVQE
-462 GGDDYVRVY
+462 AGDDYVRVY

-476 LNTLSTQFATKSS
+476 LNTLSTQFATKST

-516 DILRFLDTNQII
+516 DILRFLDINQII
-528 ARDVFGEFKISV
+528 TRDVFGEFKISV
-540 SSLNPVEIANEK
+540 SSLNPAEIAKEK
-552 EKVKAQFKSA
+552 EKVAAQFKTA
-562 NDFMSYNGVA
+562 NDFLGYNFAA

-593 VFSCSDAESV
+593 LFSCSDQESV

-619 HVAIYLSV
+619 HVAIYLAV
-627 TEEERRAFENRVKD
+627 TEEERRSFENRVKD
-641 FSSEFSNSIHVI
+641 FSSEFLNSIHII
-653 PDEFF
+653 PDEVLSS
-658 TDEARSKFIDYIAN
+658 EARTKFIDLIAN

-685 NESAQAA
+685 KESELAA
-692 RMLVTKWGSRLINSS
+692 KQLINKWGNRLVNGSVS
-707 FSIYFNGEQ
+707 LYFNGEQ
-716 TREGIF
+716 TRDGIV
-722 ANIYTLINKKF
+722 ANIYALINKKF
-733 SCKVFS
+733 SFRVFP
-739 KGLESVKAYRSGV
+739 KGMETIKAYRTGV
-752 TNTFFANKNFPAL
+752 ANTFLANKNFPAL

-772 PNRDKLV
+772 PTRDKLV

-788 KYIFEEND
+788 KYIFEDND
-796 NHLIDEGCKL
+796 NHLVDEECKL
-806 TRAAISGNCWI
+806 TSAAITGDAWI
-817 AKVCEEVDNCIEK
+817 AQVCQEVDQCIED

-843 VFAPRMRPPYG
+843 VFAPLMRPPFG
-854 FFSSRANWVAFSYA
+854 FFPSRANWIAFAYA

-886 DEKLADMIVELFK
+886 DEKLSEMIVELFK

-908 NNKLLLRFGSKE
+908 SNKLMLRFGSKE

-955 FCKQKSKY
+955 FCMQKSKY
-963 PLWVLTYCESINEN
+963 PLWVLTYCDNINEN
-977 LSVIIK
+977 RSTIIK
-983 QLIEVLEADQNP
+983 LLIEVLEADQNP
-995 DLAKIQNLYHQV
+995 DITKIKNLYRLV
-1007 SGEKV
+1007 NGEKM

-1018 SNPLNYEN
+1018 SNPNNYEN
-1026 GFYNFINSMKTV
+1026 GFLNFINSIKNV
-1038 KIQKEWW
+1038 KIQPDWW
-1045 NELVE
+1045 NELIE

-1070 VYAFYNTK
+1070 VLNFYIGKVDAQKPAQPTK
-1078 RDEQN
+1078 
-1083 PSPTP
+1083 PATP
-1088 KPTNPSIPPVAP
+1088 Y
-1100 TPTPPAIP
+1100 TPGGT
-1108 TPTNSVKK
+1108 
-1116 TISPESIKKAKNL
+1116 SPENPGDAPVTPVPEPEKKPVDQDTVKKAKNL

-1143 VLDIID
+1143 VLDIIEA
-1149 NNPEVAEF
+1149 NPEVAEF
-1157 ISNYLS
+1157 VTNYLS

>member
-1 MNHFKCDNMA
+1 MA
-11 RYSDYIQMQNYLPVY
+11 SYSDFIQMQNYLPVY
-26 DITADSSNRL
+26 DITAESSNRL
-36 WASFIPTNQFCDLLQ
+36 WASFIPTNQFCELLQ
-51 QTLIAVSSSDKFKRK
+51 QTMTAVSSSDKFKRK
-66 SMWVQGTFGTGKSHA
+66 SIWVQGTFGTGKSHA
-81 SSVIRHLLCDKYE
+81 SSVVRHLLCDQYE
-94 DINFYFNKI
+94 DVNFYFNKI
-103 EDVSLRNQVDNFRQ
+103 EDPSLRAQVDNFRKN
-117 SKRFFSV
+117 KRFFSV

-136 RFALSLQREVKEALN
+136 RFSLSLQRQVKEALD
-151 AAGYSNI
+151 AAGHSNI
-158 VVKSDFESAIQ
+158 VVKSDFESAVQ
-169 YVEEHRQYTQDAIDK
+169 YVEEHMQYTQDAIDK
-184 HDDLKDIAPTPADV
+184 HEDLKDIAPTPETV
-198 ITLLKAN
+198 ISLLKGN

-214 EALYKTVGVTLT
+214 EALYKTVGVPLT
-226 SKNIS
+226 TKNVS

-238 HAIETEDIADGLIIF
+238 HAIEAEGIADGLIIF

-280 SCNLYLFL
+280 SCNLFLFL

-296 VASGSKRDD
+296 VTTGSKRED
-305 VKTMNDRFYTV
+305 VKTMNDRFYTI

-325 YKVMRHTFDVKSDEG
+325 YKVMRHTFDLKNEDDYS
-340 YNILKYNRTV
+340 ILKYNRTV
-350 KLNELIDYLCQ
+350 KLNELIDYLCE
-361 GGVEDERRSILE
+361 GGVEDERKSILE

-409 FRKFITDES
+409 FRKFIADES
-418 VFDLRGLLTAE
+418 VYELRGLLTAE

-445 GAFTSNFQNH
+445 GAFTSNYQNH
-455 IHKVQDE
+455 IHRVQE
-462 GGDDYVRVY
+462 AGDDYVRVY

-476 LNTLSTQFATKSS
+476 LNTLSTQFATKST

-540 SSLNPVEIANEK
+540 SSLNPAEIAKEK
-552 EKVKAQFKSA
+552 EKVAAQFKTA
-562 NDFMSYNGVA
+562 NDFLAYNFAA

-593 VFSCSDAESV
+593 LFSCSDQESV

-619 HVAIYLSV
+619 HVAIYLAV

-641 FSSEFSNSIHVI
+641 FSSEFLNSIHII
-653 PDEFF
+653 PDEVLSN
-658 TDEARSKFIDYIAN
+658 EARTKFIDLIAN

-685 NESAQAA
+685 KESELAA
-692 RMLVTKWGSRLINSS
+692 KQLINKWGNRLVNGS
-707 FSIYFNGEQ
+707 FSLYFNGEQ
-716 TREGIF
+716 TREGIVN
-722 ANIYTLINKKF
+722 NIYALINKKF
-733 SCKVFS
+733 SFRVFP
-739 KGLESVKAYRSGV
+739 KGMEAIKAYRTGV
-752 TNTFFANKNFPAL
+752 ANTFLANKNFPAL

-772 PNRDKLV
+772 PTRDKLV
-779 KFSGSDIPA
+779 KFSGSDLPA

-796 NHLIDEGCKL
+796 NHLVDEECRL
-806 TRAAISGNCWI
+806 TSAAITGEAWI
-817 AKVCEEVDNCIEK
+817 AQVCQEVDQCIED

-843 VFAPRMRPPYG
+843 IFAPLMRPPFG
-854 FFSSRANWVAFSYA
+854 FFPSRANWVAFAYA

-886 DEKLADMIVELFK
+886 DEKLSEMIVELFK

-908 NNKLLLRFGSKE
+908 SNKLMLRFGSKE
-920 ESELTQLLYEVF
+920 ESELTQLLYDVF

-955 FCKQKSKY
+955 FCMQKSKY
-963 PLWVLTYCESINEN
+963 PLWVLTYCDNINE
-977 LSVIIK
+977 SRSAIIK
-983 QLIEVLEADQNP
+983 LLIEVLEADQNP
-995 DLAKIQNLYHQV
+995 DIAKIKNLYRLIN
-1007 SGEKV
+1007 GEKM

-1018 SNPLNYEN
+1018 SNPNNYEN
-1026 GFYNFINSMKTV
+1026 GFLNFINSMKNV
-1038 KIQKEWW
+1038 KIQRDWW

-1070 VYAFYNTK
+1070 VLNFYIAKVDAQKPAQPARPATS
-1078 RDEQN
+1078 DTSDSTAPAN
-1083 PSPTP
+1083 PADAPVTP
-1088 KPTNPSIPPVAP
+1088 AP
-1100 TPTPPAIP
+1100 EP
-1108 TPTNSVKK
+1108 VKK
-1116 TISPESIKKAKNL
+1116 PVDQDTVKKAKNL

-1143 VLDIID
+1143 VLDIIEA
-1149 NNPEVAEF
+1149 NPEVAEF
-1157 ISNYLS
+1157 VTNYLS

>member
-1 MNHFKCDNMA
+1 MA
-11 RYSDYIQMQNYLPVY
+11 SYSDFIQMQNYLPVY
-26 DITADSSNRL
+26 DITAESSNRL

-51 QTLIAVSSSDKFKRK
+51 QTMTAVSSSDKFKRK
-66 SMWVQGTFGTGKSHA
+66 SIWVQGTFGTGKSHA
-81 SSVIRHLLCDKYE
+81 SSVVRHLLCDKYE

-103 EDVSLRNQVDNFRQ
+103 EDPSLRAQVDNFRKN
-117 SKRFFSV
+117 KRFFSV
-124 VIKGV
+124 AIKGV

-136 RFALSLQREVKEALN
+136 RFSLSLQRQVKEALE
-151 AAGYSNI
+151 AAGHSNI
-158 VVKSDFESAIQ
+158 VVKSDFESAVQ
-169 YVEEHRQYTQDAIDK
+169 YVEKHMQYTQDAIDR
-184 HDDLKDIAPTPADV
+184 HEDLKDIAPTPESV
-198 ITLLKAN
+198 ISLLKDN
-205 NIQAYMELE
+205 NIQVYMELE
-214 EALYKTVGVTLT
+214 EALYKTVGVPLT
-226 SKNIS
+226 TKNVS

-238 HAIETEDIADGLIIF
+238 NAIENEGIADGLIIF

-280 SCNLYLFL
+280 NCNLFLFL

-296 VASGSKRDD
+296 VSSGSKRED
-305 VKTMNDRFYTV
+305 VKTMNDRFYTI

-325 YKVMRHTFDVKSDEG
+325 YKVMRHTFDLKDEDA
-340 YNILKYNRTV
+340 YSILKYNRTV
-350 KLNELIDYLCQ
+350 KLNELIDYLCE
-361 GGVEDERRSILE
+361 GGVEDERKSIME

-418 VFDLRGLLTAE
+418 VYELRGLLTAE
-429 WLWDFFY
+429 WLWDFFL
-436 DSFAANPLC
+436 DSFASNPLC

-455 IHKVQDE
+455 LHRVQE
-462 GGDDYVRVY
+462 AGDDYVRVY

-476 LNTLSTQFATKSS
+476 LNTLSTQFATRST

-540 SSLNPVEIANEK
+540 SSLNPAEIAKEK
-552 EKVKAQFKSA
+552 EKVAAQFKTA
-562 NDFMSYNGVA
+562 NDFLGYNFAA

-584 YLIRKCEPQ
+584 YLIRKCDPQ
-593 VFSCSDAESV
+593 LFSCSDQESV
-603 VRAKLNK
+603 IRAKLNK
-610 YTSEKPNTL
+610 YTSERPNTL
-619 HVAIYLSV
+619 HVAIYLAV

-641 FSSEFSNSIHVI
+641 FSLEFLNSIHII
-653 PDEFF
+653 PDEVF
-658 TDEARSKFIDYIAN
+658 TNEARTKFIDLIAN

-685 NESAQAA
+685 KESELAA
-692 RMLVTKWGSRLINSS
+692 KLLVNKWVNRLVNGS
-707 FSIYFNGEQ
+707 FSLYFNGEQ
-716 TREGIF
+716 TREGIVG
-722 ANIYTLINKKF
+722 NIYTLINKKISF
-733 SCKVFS
+733 RVFPN
-739 KGLESVKAYRSGV
+739 GLEAVKVYRSGV
-752 TNTFFANKNFPAL
+752 TNTFLANKNFPAL

-772 PNRDKLV
+772 PTRDKLV
-779 KFSGSDIPA
+779 KFSGSDAPA

-796 NHLIDEGCKL
+796 NHLVDDECKL
-806 TRAAISGNCWI
+806 TSAAITGEAWI
-817 AKVCEEVDNCIEK
+817 AQVCQEVDQCIED

-843 VFAPRMRPPYG
+843 IFAPLMRPPFG
-854 FFSSRANWVAFSYA
+854 FFPSRANWIAFAYA

-886 DEKLADMIVELFK
+886 DEKLSEMIVELFK

-908 NNKLLLRFGSKE
+908 SNKLMLRFGSKE
-920 ESELTQLLYEVF
+920 ESELTQLLYDVF
-932 QLQFIKDIP
+932 QLQVIKDIP

-955 FCKQKSKY
+955 FCMQKSKY
-963 PLWVLTYCESINEN
+963 PLWVLTYCDNINEN
-977 LSVIIK
+977 RSTIIK
-983 QLIEVLEADQNP
+983 LLIEVLEADQNP
-995 DLAKIQNLYHQV
+995 DIVKIKNLYRYV
-1007 SGEKV
+1007 NSEKM

-1018 SNPLNYEN
+1018 SNPNNYDN
-1026 GFYNFINSMKTV
+1026 GFLNFINSMKNV
-1038 KIQKEWW
+1038 KIQRDWW
-1045 NELVE
+1045 NELIE

-1070 VYAFYNTK
+1070 VLNFYIAK
-1078 RDEQN
+1078 VDA
-1083 PSPTP
+1083 P
-1088 KPTNPSIPPVAP
+1088 KPAQPAKPASTDNHGGSAP
-1100 TPTPPAIP
+1100 ANTGNTP
-1108 TPTNSVKK
+1108 
-1116 TISPESIKKAKNL
+1116 ISPSLGPVGKPVDQDTIKKAKNL

-1143 VLDIID
+1143 VLDIIEA
-1149 NNPEVAEF
+1149 NPEVAEF
-1157 ISNYLS
+1157 VTNYLS

>member
-1 MNHFKCDNMA
+1 MA
-11 RYSDYIQMQNYLPVY
+11 SYSDFIQMQNYLPVY
-26 DITADSSNRL
+26 DITAESSNRL
-36 WASFIPTNQFCDLLQ
+36 WASFIPTNQFCELLQ
-51 QTLIAVSSSDKFKRK
+51 QTMTAVSSSDKFKRK
-66 SMWVQGTFGTGKSHA
+66 SIWVQGTFGTGKSHA
-81 SSVIRHLLCDKYE
+81 SSVVRHLLCDQYE
-94 DINFYFNKI
+94 DVNFYFNKI
-103 EDVSLRNQVDNFRQ
+103 EDPSLRAQVDNFRKN
-117 SKRFFSV
+117 KRFFSV

-136 RFALSLQREVKEALN
+136 RFSLSLQRQVKEALD
-151 AAGYSNI
+151 AAGHSNI
-158 VVKSDFESAIQ
+158 VVKSDFESAVQ
-169 YVEEHRQYTQDAIDK
+169 YVEEHMQYTQDAIDK
-184 HDDLKDIAPTPADV
+184 HEDLKDIASTPEAV
-198 ITLLKAN
+198 ISLLKGN

-214 EALYKTVGVTLT
+214 EALYKTVGVPLT
-226 SKNIS
+226 TKNVS

-238 HAIETEDIADGLIIF
+238 HAIEAEGIADGLIIF

-280 SCNLYLFL
+280 SCNLFLFL

-296 VASGSKRDD
+296 VTTGSKRED
-305 VKTMNDRFYTV
+305 VKTMNDRFYTI

-325 YKVMRHTFDVKSDEG
+325 YKVMRHTFDLKNEDDYS
-340 YNILKYNRTV
+340 ILKYNRTV
-350 KLNELIDYLCQ
+350 KLNELIDYLCE
-361 GGVEDERRSILE
+361 GGVEDERKSILE

-409 FRKFITDES
+409 FRKFIADES
-418 VFDLRGLLTAE
+418 VYELRGLLTAE

-445 GAFTSNFQNH
+445 GAFTSNYQNH
-455 IHKVQDE
+455 IHRVQE
-462 GGDDYVRVY
+462 AGDDYVRVY

-476 LNTLSTQFATKSS
+476 LNTLSTQFATKST

-540 SSLNPVEIANEK
+540 SSLNPAEIAKEK
-552 EKVKAQFKSA
+552 EKVAAQFKTA
-562 NDFMSYNGVA
+562 NDFLAYNFAA

-593 VFSCSDAESV
+593 LFSCSDQESV

-619 HVAIYLSV
+619 HVAIYLAV

-641 FSSEFSNSIHVI
+641 FSSEFLNSIHII
-653 PDEFF
+653 PDEVLSN
-658 TDEARSKFIDYIAN
+658 EARTKFIDLIAN

-685 NESAQAA
+685 KESELAA
-692 RMLVTKWGSRLINSS
+692 KQLINKWGNRLVNGS
-707 FSIYFNGEQ
+707 FSLYFNGEQ
-716 TREGIF
+716 TREGIVN
-722 ANIYTLINKKF
+722 NIYALINKKF
-733 SCKVFS
+733 SFRVFP
-739 KGLESVKAYRSGV
+739 KGMEAIKAYRTGV
-752 TNTFFANKNFPAL
+752 ANTFLANKNFPAL

-772 PNRDKLV
+772 PTRDKLV
-779 KFSGSDIPA
+779 KFSGSDLPA

-796 NHLIDEGCKL
+796 NHLVDEECRL
-806 TRAAISGNCWI
+806 TSAAITGEAWI
-817 AKVCEEVDNCIEK
+817 AQVCQEVDQCIED

-843 VFAPRMRPPYG
+843 IFAPLMRPPFG
-854 FFSSRANWVAFSYA
+854 FFPSRANWVAFAYA

-886 DEKLADMIVELFK
+886 DEKLSEMIVELFK

-908 NNKLLLRFGSKE
+908 SNKLMLRFGSKE
-920 ESELTQLLYEVF
+920 ESELTQLLYDVF

-955 FCKQKSKY
+955 FCMQKSKY
-963 PLWVLTYCESINEN
+963 PLWVLTYCDNINE
-977 LSVIIK
+977 SRSAIIK
-983 QLIEVLEADQNP
+983 LLIEVLEADQNP
-995 DLAKIQNLYHQV
+995 DIAKIKNLYRLIN
-1007 SGEKV
+1007 GEKM

-1018 SNPLNYEN
+1018 SNPNNYEN
-1026 GFYNFINSMKTV
+1026 GFLNFINSMKNV
-1038 KIQKEWW
+1038 KIQRDWW

-1070 VYAFYNTK
+1070 VLNFYIAKVDAQKPAQPARPATS
-1078 RDEQN
+1078 DTSDSTAPAN
-1083 PSPTP
+1083 PADAPVTP
-1088 KPTNPSIPPVAP
+1088 AP
-1100 TPTPPAIP
+1100 EP
-1108 TPTNSVKK
+1108 VKK
-1116 TISPESIKKAKNL
+1116 PVDQDTVKKAKNL

-1143 VLDIID
+1143 VLDIIEA
-1149 NNPEVAEF
+1149 NPEVAEF
-1157 ISNYLS
+1157 VTNYLS

>member
-1 MNHFKCDNMA
+1 MA
-11 RYSDYIQMQNYLPVY
+11 SYSDFIQMQNYLPVY
-26 DITADSSNRL
+26 DITAESSNRL

-51 QTLIAVSSSDKFKRK
+51 QTMTAVSSSDKFKRK
-66 SMWVQGTFGTGKSHA
+66 SIWVQGTFGTGKSHA
-81 SSVIRHLLCDKYE
+81 SSVVRHLLCDRYE
-94 DINFYFNKI
+94 DVNFYFNKI
-103 EDVSLRNQVDNFRQ
+103 EDPSLRAQVDNFRKN
-117 SKRFFSV
+117 KRFFSV

-129 EGAYDLP
+129 EGAYNLP
-136 RFALSLQREVKEALN
+136 RFSLSLQRQVKEALD
-151 AAGYSNI
+151 AAGHSDI
-158 VVKSDFESAIQ
+158 VVKSDFESAVQ
-169 YVEEHRQYTQDAIDK
+169 YVEEHMQYTQDAIDK
-184 HDDLKDIAPTPADV
+184 HEDLKDIAPTPESV
-198 ITLLKAN
+198 ISLLKDN

-214 EALYKTVGVTLT
+214 EALYKTVGVPLT
-226 SKNIS
+226 TKNVS

-238 HAIETEDIADGLIIF
+238 HAIEAEGIADGLIIF

-280 SCNLYLFL
+280 SCNLFLFL

-296 VASGSKRDD
+296 VTSSSKRED
-305 VKTMNDRFYTV
+305 VKTMNDRFYII

-325 YKVMRHTFDVKSDEG
+325 YKVMRHTFDIQGDDD
-340 YNILKYNRTV
+340 YAQLRYNRTV
-350 KLNELIDYLCQ
+350 KLNELIDYLCE
-361 GGVEDERRSILE
+361 GGVEDERKSILE

-409 FRKFITDES
+409 FRKFITNES
-418 VFDLRGLLTAE
+418 VYELRGLLTAE
-429 WLWDFFY
+429 WLWDFFL

-445 GAFTSNFQNH
+445 GAFTSNYQNH
-455 IHKVQDE
+455 IHRVQE
-462 GGDDYVRVY
+462 AGDDYVRVY

-476 LNTLSTQFATKSS
+476 LNTLSTQFATKST

-540 SSLNPVEIANEK
+540 SSLNPAEIAKEK
-552 EKVKAQFKSA
+552 EKVATQFKTA
-562 NDFMSYNGVA
+562 NDFLGYNFAA

-593 VFSCSDAESV
+593 LFSCSDQESV

-619 HVAIYLSV
+619 HVAIYLAV
-627 TEEERRAFENRVKD
+627 TEEERRAFESRVKD
-641 FSSEFSNSIHVI
+641 FSSEFLNSIHII
-653 PDEFF
+653 PDEVLSS
-658 TDEARSKFIDYIAN
+658 EARTKFIDLIAN

-685 NESAQAA
+685 KESDLAA
-692 RMLVTKWGSRLINSS
+692 KQLINKWSNRLVNGS
-707 FSIYFNGEQ
+707 FSLYFNGEQ
-716 TREGIF
+716 TREGIVG
-722 ANIYTLINKKF
+722 NIYTLINKKF
-733 SCKVFS
+733 SFRVFP
-739 KGLESVKAYRSGV
+739 KGMEAIKAYRTGV
-752 TNTFFANKNFPAL
+752 ANTFLANKNFPAL

-772 PNRDKLV
+772 PTRDKLV

-796 NHLIDEGCKL
+796 NHLVDEECKL
-806 TRAAISGNCWI
+806 TSTAIIGETWI
-817 AKVCEEVDNCIEK
+817 AQVCQEVDQCIED

-843 VFAPRMRPPYG
+843 IFAPLMRPPFG
-854 FFSSRANWVAFSYA
+854 FFPSRANWVAFAYA

-886 DEKLADMIVELFK
+886 DEKLSEMIVELFK

-908 NNKLLLRFGSKE
+908 SNKLMLRFGSKE
-920 ESELTQLLYEVF
+920 ESELTQLLYDVF

-955 FCKQKSKY
+955 FCMQKSKY
-963 PLWVLTYCESINEN
+963 PLWVLTYCDNINEN
-977 LSVIIK
+977 RSAIIK
-983 QLIEVLEADQNP
+983 LLIEVLEADQNP
-995 DLAKIQNLYHQV
+995 DIAKIKNLYRLV
-1007 SGEKV
+1007 NSEKM

-1018 SNPLNYEN
+1018 SNPNNYEN
-1026 GFYNFINSMKTV
+1026 GFLNFINSMKNV
-1038 KIQKEWW
+1038 KIQRDWW
-1045 NELVE
+1045 NELIE

-1070 VYAFYNTK
+1070 VLNFYIGKVDAQKPAQPTK
-1078 RDEQN
+1078 
-1083 PSPTP
+1083 PATP
-1088 KPTNPSIPPVAP
+1088 DTPGGSIPATPGDTPATPAP
-1100 TPTPPAIP
+1100 LP
-1108 TPTNSVKK
+1108 VKK
-1116 TISPESIKKAKNL
+1116 SVDQNTVKKAKNL

-1143 VLDIID
+1143 VLDIIEA
-1149 NNPEVAEF
+1149 NPEVAEF
-1157 ISNYLS
+1157 VTNYLS

>member
-1 MNHFKCDNMA
+1 
-11 RYSDYIQMQNYLPVY
+11 MQNYLPVY

-51 QTLIAVSSSDKFKRK
+51 QTLTAVSSADRYKRK
-66 SMWVQGTFGTGKSHA
+66 SIWVQGTFGTGKSHA
-81 SSVIRHLLCDKYE
+81 SSVVRHLLCDRYE
-94 DINFYFNKI
+94 DIAFYFNKI
-103 EDVSLRNQVDNFRQ
+103 EDPSLRAQVDNFRKE
-117 SKRFFSV
+117 KRFFSV

-136 RFALSLQREVKEALN
+136 RFALSLQREVKNALN
-151 AAGYSNI
+151 AAGHTDL
-158 VVKSDFESAIQ
+158 VVKSDFESAVQ
-169 YVEEHRQYTQDAIDK
+169 YVEEHLQYTQDAIDK
-184 HDDLKDIAPTPADV
+184 NDDLRDIASSPEAV
-198 ITLLKAN
+198 ISLLKSN

-214 EALYKTVGVTLT
+214 NALYKTVGVTLT
-226 SKNIS
+226 SKNVS

-238 HAIETEDIADGLIIF
+238 HAVEEAGIADGLVIF

-280 SCNLYLFL
+280 TCNLYLFL

-296 VASGSKRDD
+296 VTSGSKRDD
-305 VKTMNDRFYTV
+305 VKTMNDRFYTI

-325 YKVMRHTFDVKSDEG
+325 YKVMRHTFDIQGDDE
-340 YNILKYNRTV
+340 YARLRYNRTV

-361 GGVEDERRSILE
+361 GGVEDERKSILE

-409 FRKFITDES
+409 FKKFIADES
-418 VFDLRGLLTAE
+418 VYDLRGLLTAE

-436 DSFAANPLC
+436 DSFAANPQC

-455 IHKVQDE
+455 IYKVQE
-462 GGDDYVRVY
+462 QGDDYVRVY

-476 LNTLSTQFATKSS
+476 LNTLSTQFATKSP

-540 SSLNPVEIANEK
+540 SSLNPQEIAREK
-552 EKVKAQFKSA
+552 EKVTAQFRTA
-562 NDFMSYNGVA
+562 LDFLNYNFAA

-578 LFTVGD
+578 IFTVGD

-593 VFSCSDAESV
+593 LYSCSDQESL

-619 HVAIYLSV
+619 HVAIYLAT
-627 TEEERRAFENRVKD
+627 TEDERRSFENRIKD
-641 FSSEFSNSIHVI
+641 FSSEFPNSIHIV
-653 PDEFF
+653 PDEVF
-658 TDEARSKFIDYIAN
+658 TAEAKVKFIDLIAN
-672 HNVAKSHYQESIE
+672 HNVAKVRFQESIE
-685 NESAQAA
+685 KESDLAA
-692 RMLVTKWGSRLINSS
+692 KQLVNKLVNRLINGS
-707 FSIYFNGEQ
+707 FSLYFNGEQ
-716 TREGIF
+716 TREGIISNVY
-722 ANIYTLINKKF
+722 ALINKKF
-733 SCKVFS
+733 SHKAFP
-739 KGLESVKAYRSGV
+739 KGMESVKAYRSGV
-752 TNTFFANKNFPAL
+752 ANTFFANKNFPAL

-772 PNRDKLV
+772 PNRDKLT
-779 KFSGSDIPA
+779 KFSGSDMPA
-788 KYIFEEND
+788 KYVFEDND
-796 NHLIDEGCKL
+796 NHLVDDECRL
-806 TRAAISGNCWI
+806 TAAAGASDAWI
-817 AKVCEEVDNCIEK
+817 AQVCEEVDQCIED
-830 AKKKYVDKFSLSE
+830 AKKKYVDKFSLPE
-843 VFAPRMRPPYG
+843 IFAPLMRPPFG
-854 FFSSRANWVAFSYA
+854 FFPSRANWVAFSYA

-886 DEKLADMIVELFK
+886 DEKLSEMIVELFK
-899 MWNDGHSEA
+899 MWNDGHSES
-908 NNKLLLRFGSKE
+908 NNRLMLRFGSKE

-955 FCKQKSKY
+955 FCMQKSKY
-963 PLWVLTYCESINEN
+963 PLWVLTYCDNINDN
-977 LSVIIK
+977 RTTIIK
-983 QLIEVLEADQNP
+983 LLIEVLEADQNL
-995 DLAKIQNLYHQV
+995 DIAKIKNLYRLIN
-1007 SGEKV
+1007 SEKV

-1018 SNPLNYEN
+1018 SNPKNYDN
-1026 GFYNFINSMKTV
+1026 GFLNFINSIKTV
-1038 KIQKEWW
+1038 KIKKEWW
-1045 NELVE
+1045 NELIE

-1064 SDVREC
+1064 TDVREC
-1070 VYAFYNTK
+1070 VYAFYNMK
-1078 RDEQN
+1078 RDEEN
-1083 PSPTP
+1083 PAPAPQPSAPDAGAATAPASGTGTATSGGYAPAPETP
-1088 KPTNPSIPPVAP
+1088 KKQVNPDTV
-1100 TPTPPAIP
+1100 
-1108 TPTNSVKK
+1108 
-1116 TISPESIKKAKNL
+1116 KKAKNL

-1149 NNPEVAEF
+1149 SNPEVAEF

>member
-1 MNHFKCDNMA
+1 MA
-11 RYSDYIQMQNYLPVY
+11 RYSDFIQMQNYLPVY

-51 QTLIAVSSSDKFKRK
+51 QTLTAVSSADRYKRK
-66 SMWVQGTFGTGKSHA
+66 SIWVQGTFGTGKSHA
-81 SSVIRHLLCDKYE
+81 SSVVRHLLCDRYE
-94 DINFYFNKI
+94 DVNFYFSKI
-103 EDVSLRNQVDNFRQ
+103 EDPSLRAQVDNFRRE
-117 SKRFFSV
+117 KRFFSV

-136 RFALSLQREVKEALN
+136 RFALSLQREVKNALN
-151 AAGYSNI
+151 AAGHTDL
-158 VVKSDFESAIQ
+158 VVKSDFESAVQ
-169 YVEEHRQYTQDAIDK
+169 YVEEHLQYTQDAIDK
-184 HDDLKDIAPTPADV
+184 NEDLKDIAPTTDA
-198 ITLLKAN
+198 IISLLKSN

-214 EALYKTVGVTLT
+214 DALYKTVGVTLT
-226 SKNIS
+226 SKNVS

-238 HAIETEDIADGLIIF
+238 HAIEEAGIADGLMIF

-288 ISHRVEDQ
+288 ISHRDESQ
-296 VASGSKRDD
+296 VASGSKRED
-305 VKTMNDRFYTV
+305 VKTMNDRFY
-316 RYMMDEVST
+316 RIGYLMDEVST
-325 YKVMRHTFDVKSDEG
+325 YKVMRHTFDIKGGDDYSV
-340 YNILKYNRTV
+340 LRYNRTV
-350 KLNELIDYLCQ
+350 KLNELIDYLCE
-361 GGVEDERRSILE
+361 GGVEDERKSILE

-399 VNFMNDDKKG
+399 VNFMNDDQKG
-409 FRKFITDES
+409 FKKFIADET
-418 VFDLRGLLTAE
+418 VYDLRGLLTAE

-436 DSFAANPLC
+436 DSFASNPQC

-455 IHKVQDE
+455 IYKVQE
-462 GGDDYVRVY
+462 QGDDYVRVY

-476 LNTLSTQFATKSS
+476 LNTLSTQFASKGRP
-489 DIIARI
+489 DIISRI

-540 SSLNPVEIANEK
+540 SSLNPAEIAREK
-552 EKVKAQFKSA
+552 EKVTLQFKSA
-562 NDFMSYNGVA
+562 LDFLNYNLAAKND
-572 KTNITK
+572 ITK

-584 YLIRKCEPQ
+584 YLIRKSDPQ
-593 VFSCSDAESV
+593 IYSCSDQESL

-619 HVAIYLSV
+619 HVSIYLA
-627 TEEERRAFENRVKD
+627 TTDEERRAFENRIKD
-641 FSSEFSNSIHVI
+641 FSSEFLNSIHIV
-653 PDEFF
+653 PDEVF
-658 TDEARSKFIDYIAN
+658 TTEARTKFIDLIAN
-672 HNVAKSHYQESIE
+672 HNVAKIRFQESIE
-685 NESAQAA
+685 KESDLAA
-692 RMLVTKWGSRLINSS
+692 KQLVNKWVKRLTNGS
-707 FSIYFNGEQ
+707 FSLYFNGEQ
-716 TREGIF
+716 TREGIIS
-722 ANIYTLINKKF
+722 NVYTLINKKF
-733 SCKVFS
+733 SHKVFP
-739 KGLESVKAYRSGV
+739 KGMESVRAYRSGV

-779 KFSGSDIPA
+779 KFSGSDMPA
-788 KYIFEEND
+788 KYIFEDNN
-796 NHLIDEGCKL
+796 NHLVDEECHL
-806 TRAAISGNCWI
+806 TAAAGASDAWISQ
-817 AKVCEEVDNCIEK
+817 VCEEVDLCIED

-843 VFAPRMRPPYG
+843 IFAPLMRPPFG
-854 FFSSRANWVAFSYA
+854 FFPSRANWVAFAYA

-886 DEKLADMIVELFK
+886 DEKLAEMIVELFK
-899 MWNDGHSEA
+899 MWNDGHSES
-908 NNKLLLRFGSKE
+908 NNRLMLRFGSKE

-955 FCKQKSKY
+955 FCMQKSKY
-963 PLWVLTYCESINEN
+963 PLWVLTYCDNINEN
-977 LSVIIK
+977 RSSIIK
-983 QLIEVLEADQNP
+983 LLIEVLEADQNP
-995 DLAKIQNLYHQV
+995 DITKIKNLYRQIN
-1007 SGEKV
+1007 SEKV

-1018 SNPLNYEN
+1018 SIANNYEN
-1026 GFYNFINSMKTV
+1026 GFVNFINSMKTV
-1038 KIQKEWW
+1038 KIKKEWW
-1045 NELVE
+1045 SELIE

-1070 VYAFYNTK
+1070 VYAFYNMK
-1078 RDEQN
+1078 RDEEN
-1083 PSPTP
+1083 PTP
-1088 KPTNPSIPPVAP
+1088 KPQPAT
-1100 TPTPPAIP
+1100 TPTAGGLSTGSGTGSFAIP
-1108 TPTNSVKK
+1108 A
-1116 TISPESIKKAKNL
+1116 PEPPRKQVNPDSIKKAKNL
-1129 VKEANMPGVLWQKV
+1129 VKETNMPGVLWQKV

-1149 NNPEVAEF
+1149 ANPEVADF

>member
-1 MNHFKCDNMA
+1 MA
-11 RYSDYIQMQNYLPVY
+11 SYSDFIQMQNYLPVY
-26 DITADSSNRL
+26 DITAESSNRL
-36 WASFIPTNQFCDLLQ
+36 WASFIPTNQFCELLQ
-51 QTLIAVSSSDKFKRK
+51 QTMTAVSSSDKFKRK
-66 SMWVQGTFGTGKSHA
+66 SIWVQGTFGTGKSHA
-81 SSVIRHLLCDKYE
+81 SSVVRHLLCDQYE
-94 DINFYFNKI
+94 DVNFYFNKI
-103 EDVSLRNQVDNFRQ
+103 EDPSLRAQVDNFRKN
-117 SKRFFSV
+117 KRFFSV

-136 RFALSLQREVKEALN
+136 RFSLSLQRQVKEALD
-151 AAGYSNI
+151 AAGHSNI
-158 VVKSDFESAIQ
+158 VVKSDFESAVQ
-169 YVEEHRQYTQDAIDK
+169 YVEEHMQYTQDAIDK
-184 HDDLKDIAPTPADV
+184 HEDLKDIAPTPEAV
-198 ITLLKAN
+198 ISLLKGN

-214 EALYKTVGVTLT
+214 EALYKTVGVPLT
-226 SKNIS
+226 TKNVS

-238 HAIETEDIADGLIIF
+238 HAIEAEGIADGLIIF

-280 SCNLYLFL
+280 SCNLFLFL

-296 VASGSKRDD
+296 VTTGSKRED
-305 VKTMNDRFYTV
+305 VKTMNDRFYTI

-325 YKVMRHTFDVKSDEG
+325 YKVMRHTFDLKNEDDYS
-340 YNILKYNRTV
+340 ILKYNRTV
-350 KLNELIDYLCQ
+350 KLNELIDYLCE
-361 GGVEDERRSILE
+361 GGVEDERKSILE

-409 FRKFITDES
+409 FRKFIADES
-418 VFDLRGLLTAE
+418 VYELRGLLTAE

-445 GAFTSNFQNH
+445 GAFTSNYQNH
-455 IHKVQDE
+455 IHRVQE
-462 GGDDYVRVY
+462 AGDDYVRVY

-476 LNTLSTQFATKSS
+476 LNTLSTQFATKST

-540 SSLNPVEIANEK
+540 SSLNPAEIAKEK
-552 EKVKAQFKSA
+552 EKVAAQFKTA
-562 NDFMSYNGVA
+562 NDFLAYNFAA

-593 VFSCSDAESV
+593 LFSCSDQESV

-619 HVAIYLSV
+619 HVAIYLAV

-641 FSSEFSNSIHVI
+641 FSSEFLNSIHII
-653 PDEFF
+653 PDEVLSN
-658 TDEARSKFIDYIAN
+658 EARTKFIDLIAN

-685 NESAQAA
+685 KESELAA
-692 RMLVTKWGSRLINSS
+692 KQLINKWGNRLVNGS
-707 FSIYFNGEQ
+707 FSLYFNGEQ
-716 TREGIF
+716 TREGIVN
-722 ANIYTLINKKF
+722 NIYALINKKF
-733 SCKVFS
+733 SFRVFP
-739 KGLESVKAYRSGV
+739 KGMEAIKAYRTGV
-752 TNTFFANKNFPAL
+752 ANTFLANKNFPAL

-772 PNRDKLV
+772 PTRDKLV
-779 KFSGSDIPA
+779 KFSGSDLPA

-796 NHLIDEGCKL
+796 NHLVDEECRL
-806 TRAAISGNCWI
+806 TSAAITGEAWI
-817 AKVCEEVDNCIEK
+817 AQVCQEVDQCIED

-843 VFAPRMRPPYG
+843 IFAPLMRPPFG
-854 FFSSRANWVAFSYA
+854 FFPSRANWVAFAYA

-886 DEKLADMIVELFK
+886 DEKLSEMIVELFK

-908 NNKLLLRFGSKE
+908 SNKLMLRFGSKE
-920 ESELTQLLYEVF
+920 ESELTQLLYDVF

-955 FCKQKSKY
+955 FCMQKSKY
-963 PLWVLTYCESINEN
+963 PLWVLTYCDNINE
-977 LSVIIK
+977 SRSAIIK
-983 QLIEVLEADQNP
+983 LLIEVLEADQNP
-995 DLAKIQNLYHQV
+995 DIAKIKNLYRLIN
-1007 SGEKV
+1007 GEKM

-1018 SNPLNYEN
+1018 SNPNNYEN
-1026 GFYNFINSMKTV
+1026 GFLNFINSMKNV
-1038 KIQKEWW
+1038 KIQRDWW

-1070 VYAFYNTK
+1070 VLNFYIAKVDAQKPAQPARPATS
-1078 RDEQN
+1078 DTSDSTAPAN
-1083 PSPTP
+1083 PADAPVTP
-1088 KPTNPSIPPVAP
+1088 AP
-1100 TPTPPAIP
+1100 EP
-1108 TPTNSVKK
+1108 VKK
-1116 TISPESIKKAKNL
+1116 PVDQDTVKKAKNL

-1143 VLDIID
+1143 VLDIIEA
-1149 NNPEVAEF
+1149 NPEVAEF
-1157 ISNYLS
+1157 VTNYLS

>member
-1 MNHFKCDNMA
+1 MA
-11 RYSDYIQMQNYLPVY
+11 SYSDFIQMQNYLPVY
-26 DITADSSNRL
+26 DITAESSNRL
-36 WASFIPTNQFCDLLQ
+36 WASFIPTNQFCELLQ
-51 QTLIAVSSSDKFKRK
+51 QTMTAVSSSDKFKRK
-66 SMWVQGTFGTGKSHA
+66 SIWVQGTFGTGKSHA
-81 SSVIRHLLCDKYE
+81 SSVVRHLLCDQYE
-94 DINFYFNKI
+94 DVNFYFNKI
-103 EDVSLRNQVDNFRQ
+103 EDPSLRAQVDNFRKN
-117 SKRFFSV
+117 KRFFSV

-136 RFALSLQREVKEALN
+136 RFSLSLQRQVKEALD
-151 AAGYSNI
+151 AAGHSNI
-158 VVKSDFESAIQ
+158 VVKSDFESAVQ
-169 YVEEHRQYTQDAIDK
+169 YVEEHMQYTQDAIDK
-184 HDDLKDIAPTPADV
+184 HEDLKDIAPTPEAV
-198 ITLLKAN
+198 ISLLKGN

-214 EALYKTVGVTLT
+214 EALYKTVGVPLT
-226 SKNIS
+226 TKNVS

-238 HAIETEDIADGLIIF
+238 HAIEAEGIADGLIIF

-280 SCNLYLFL
+280 SCNLFLFL

-296 VASGSKRDD
+296 VTTGSKRED
-305 VKTMNDRFYTV
+305 VKTMNDRFYTI

-325 YKVMRHTFDVKSDEG
+325 YKVMRHTFDLKNEDDYS
-340 YNILKYNRTV
+340 ILKYNRTV
-350 KLNELIDYLCQ
+350 KLNELIDYLCE
-361 GGVEDERRSILE
+361 GGVEDERKSILE

-409 FRKFITDES
+409 FRKFIADES
-418 VFDLRGLLTAE
+418 IYELRGLLTAE

-445 GAFTSNFQNH
+445 GAFTSNYQNH
-455 IHKVQDE
+455 IHRVQDA
-462 GGDDYVRVY
+462 GDDYVRVY

-476 LNTLSTQFATKSS
+476 LNTLSTQFATKST

-540 SSLNPVEIANEK
+540 SSLNPAEIAKEK
-552 EKVKAQFKSA
+552 EKVAAQFKTA
-562 NDFMSYNGVA
+562 NDFLAYNFAA

-593 VFSCSDAESV
+593 LFSCSDQESV

-619 HVAIYLSV
+619 HVAIYLAV

-641 FSSEFSNSIHVI
+641 FSSEFLNSIHII
-653 PDEFF
+653 PDEVLSN
-658 TDEARSKFIDYIAN
+658 EARTKFIDLIAN

-685 NESAQAA
+685 KESELAA
-692 RMLVTKWGSRLINSS
+692 KQLINKWGNRLVNGS
-707 FSIYFNGEQ
+707 FSLYFNGEQ
-716 TREGIF
+716 TREGIVN
-722 ANIYTLINKKF
+722 NIYALINKKF
-733 SCKVFS
+733 SFRVFP
-739 KGLESVKAYRSGV
+739 KGMEAIKAYRTGV
-752 TNTFFANKNFPAL
+752 ANTFLANKNFPAL

-772 PNRDKLV
+772 PTRDKLV
-779 KFSGSDIPA
+779 KFSGSDLPA

-796 NHLIDEGCKL
+796 NHLVDEECRL
-806 TRAAISGNCWI
+806 TSAAITGEAWI
-817 AKVCEEVDNCIEK
+817 AQVCQEVDQCIED

-843 VFAPRMRPPYG
+843 IFAPLMRPPFG
-854 FFSSRANWVAFSYA
+854 FFPSRANWVAFAYA

-886 DEKLADMIVELFK
+886 DEKLSEMIVELFK

-908 NNKLLLRFGSKE
+908 SNKLMLRFGSKE
-920 ESELTQLLYEVF
+920 ESELTQLLYDVF

-955 FCKQKSKY
+955 FCMQKSKY
-963 PLWVLTYCESINEN
+963 PLWVLTYCDNINE
-977 LSVIIK
+977 SRSAIIK
-983 QLIEVLEADQNP
+983 LLIEVLEADQNP
-995 DLAKIQNLYHQV
+995 DIAKIKNLYRLIN
-1007 SGEKV
+1007 GEKM

-1018 SNPLNYEN
+1018 SNPNNYEN
-1026 GFYNFINSMKTV
+1026 GFLNFINSMKNV
-1038 KIQKEWW
+1038 KIQRDWW

-1070 VYAFYNTK
+1070 VLNFYIAKVDAQKPAQPARPATS
-1078 RDEQN
+1078 DTSDSTAPAN
-1083 PSPTP
+1083 PADAPVTP
-1088 KPTNPSIPPVAP
+1088 AP
-1100 TPTPPAIP
+1100 EP
-1108 TPTNSVKK
+1108 VKK
-1116 TISPESIKKAKNL
+1116 PVDQDTVKKAKNL

-1143 VLDIID
+1143 VLDIIEA
-1149 NNPEVAEF
+1149 NPEVAEF
-1157 ISNYLS
+1157 VTNYLS

>member
-1 MNHFKCDNMA
+1 MA
-11 RYSDYIQMQNYLPVY
+11 SYSDFIQMQNYLPVY
-26 DITADSSNRL
+26 DITAESSNRL

-51 QTLIAVSSSDKFKRK
+51 QTMTAVSSSDKFKRK
-66 SMWVQGTFGTGKSHA
+66 SIWVQGTFGTGKSHA
-81 SSVIRHLLCDKYE
+81 SSVVRHLLCDRYE
-94 DINFYFNKI
+94 DVNFYFNKI
-103 EDVSLRNQVDNFRQ
+103 EDPSLRAQVDNFR
-117 SKRFFSV
+117 KNKHFFSV

-136 RFALSLQREVKEALN
+136 RFSLSLQRQVKEALN

-158 VVKSDFESAIQ
+158 VVKSDFESAVQ
-169 YVEEHRQYTQDAIDK
+169 YVEAHMQYTQDAIDK
-184 HDDLKDIAPTPADV
+184 HEDLKDIAPTPESV
-198 ITLLKAN
+198 ISLLKDN

-214 EALYKTVGVTLT
+214 EALYKTVGVPLT
-226 SKNIS
+226 TKNVS

-238 HAIETEDIADGLIIF
+238 HAIETEGIADGLIIF

-280 SCNLYLFL
+280 SCNLFLFL

-296 VASGSKRDD
+296 VTSGSKRED
-305 VKTMNDRFYTV
+305 VKTMNDRFYTI

-325 YKVMRHTFDVKSDEG
+325 YKVMRHTFDIQGDDA
-340 YNILKYNRTV
+340 YAQLRYNRTV
-350 KLNELIDYLCQ
+350 KLNELIDYLCE
-361 GGVEDERRSILE
+361 GGVEDERKSILE

-418 VFDLRGLLTAE
+418 VYELRGLLTAE
-429 WLWDFFY
+429 WLWDFFF

-455 IHKVQDE
+455 IHRVQE
-462 GGDDYVRVY
+462 AGDDYVRVY

-540 SSLNPVEIANEK
+540 SFLNPAEIAKEK
-552 EKVKAQFKSA
+552 EKVTVQFKTA
-562 NDFMSYNGVA
+562 NDYLNYNFAA

-578 LFTVGD
+578 LFTVGE
-584 YLIRKCEPQ
+584 YLIRRCEPQ
-593 VFSCSDAESV
+593 LFSCSDQESV
-603 VRAKLNK
+603 IRAKLNK

-619 HVAIYLSV
+619 HVAIYLAV

-641 FSSEFSNSIHVI
+641 FSSEFLNTINII
-653 PDEFF
+653 PDEVLSS
-658 TDEARSKFIDYIAN
+658 EARTKFIDLIAN

-685 NESAQAA
+685 KESELAA
-692 RMLVTKWGSRLINSS
+692 KLLINKWGNRLVNGS
-707 FSIYFNGEQ
+707 FNLYFNGEQ
-716 TREGIF
+716 TREGIVG
-722 ANIYTLINKKF
+722 NIYSLINKKF
-733 SCKVFS
+733 SVRVFP
-739 KGLESVKAYRSGV
+739 KGMEAIKAYRMGV
-752 TNTFFANKNFPAL
+752 TKTFLANKNFPAL

-772 PNRDKLV
+772 PTRDKLV

-796 NHLIDEGCKL
+796 NHLVDEECKL
-806 TRAAISGNCWI
+806 TSAAITGEAWI
-817 AKVCEEVDNCIEK
+817 AQVCQEVDQCIED

-843 VFAPRMRPPYG
+843 IFAPLMRPPFG
-854 FFSSRANWVAFSYA
+854 FFPSRANWVAFAYA

-886 DEKLADMIVELFK
+886 DEKLSEMIVELFK

-908 NNKLLLRFGSKE
+908 SNKLMLRFGSKE
-920 ESELTQLLYEVF
+920 ESELTQLLYDVF

-955 FCKQKSKY
+955 FCMQKSKY
-963 PLWVLTYCESINEN
+963 PLWVLTYCDNINEN
-977 LSVIIK
+977 RSAIIK
-983 QLIEVLEADQNP
+983 LLIEVLESDQNP
-995 DLAKIQNLYHQV
+995 DIAKIKNLYRLV
-1007 SGEKV
+1007 NGEKM

-1018 SNPLNYEN
+1018 SNPNNYEN
-1026 GFYNFINSMKTV
+1026 GFLNFINSMKNV
-1038 KIQKEWW
+1038 KIQRDWW
-1045 NELVE
+1045 NELIE

-1070 VYAFYNTK
+1070 VLNFYISK
-1078 RDEQN
+1078 VDAQK
-1083 PSPTP
+1083 PAQPAKPATP
-1088 KPTNPSIPPVAP
+1088 DTPGGSAPAYPGDAPVTPAPEPIKKPVDQDTV
-1100 TPTPPAIP
+1100 
-1108 TPTNSVKK
+1108 
-1116 TISPESIKKAKNL
+1116 KKAKNL

-1143 VLDIID
+1143 VLDIIEA
-1149 NNPEVAEF
+1149 NPEVAEF
-1157 ISNYLS
+1157 ITNYLS

>member
-1 MNHFKCDNMA
+1 MA
-11 RYSDYIQMQNYLPVY
+11 SYSDFIQMQNYLPVY
-26 DITADSSNRL
+26 DITAESSNRL

-51 QTLIAVSSSDKFKRK
+51 QTMTAVSSSDKFKRK
-66 SMWVQGTFGTGKSHA
+66 SIWVQGTFGTGKSHA
-81 SSVIRHLLCDKYE
+81 SSVVRHLLCDKYE
-94 DINFYFNKI
+94 DISFYFNKI
-103 EDVSLRNQVDNFRQ
+103 EDSSLRAQVDNFRKN
-117 SKRFFSV
+117 KRLFSV

-136 RFALSLQREVKEALN
+136 RFSLSLQRQVKEALN
-151 AAGYSNI
+151 TAGYSNI
-158 VVKSDFESAIQ
+158 VVKSDFESAVQ
-169 YVEEHRQYTQDAIDK
+169 YVEGHMQYTQDAIDK
-184 HDDLKDIAPTPADV
+184 HEDLKDIAPTPESV
-198 ITLLKAN
+198 ISLLKDN

-214 EALYKTVGVTLT
+214 EALYKTVGVPLT
-226 SKNIS
+226 TKNVS

-238 HAIETEDIADGLIIF
+238 HAIETEGIADGLIIF

-280 SCNLYLFL
+280 SCNLFLFL

-296 VASGSKRDD
+296 LTSGSKRED
-305 VKTMNDRFYTV
+305 VKTMNDRFYTI

-325 YKVMRHTFDVKSDEG
+325 YKVMRHTFDIQGDDV
-340 YNILKYNRTV
+340 YARLRYNRTV
-350 KLNELIDYLCQ
+350 KLNELIDYLCE
-361 GGVEDERRSILE
+361 GGVEDERKSILE

-418 VFDLRGLLTAE
+418 VYELRGLLTAE

-436 DSFAANPLC
+436 DSFATNPLC
-445 GAFTSNFQNH
+445 GTFTSNFQSH
-455 IHKVQDE
+455 IHRVQE
-462 GGDDYVRVY
+462 AGDDYVRVY

-540 SSLNPVEIANEK
+540 SFLNPTEIANEK
-552 EKVKAQFKSA
+552 EKVNAQYKTA
-562 NDFMSYNGVA
+562 NDFLNYNFAA

-578 LFTVGD
+578 LFTVGE

-593 VFSCSDAESV
+593 IFSCSDQESV
-603 VRAKLNK
+603 IRAKLRK
-610 YTSEKPNTL
+610 YTSEKQNML
-619 HVAIYLSV
+619 HVAIYLAV
-627 TEEERRAFENRVKD
+627 TEDERRAFENRVKD
-641 FSSEFSNSIHVI
+641 FSSEFHNTINII
-653 PDEFF
+653 PDEVL
-658 TDEARSKFIDYIAN
+658 TNEVRTKFIDLIAN

-685 NESAQAA
+685 KESERAA
-692 RMLVTKWGSRLINSS
+692 KQLIDKWGNRLVNGS
-707 FSIYFNGEQ
+707 FSLYFNGEQ
-716 TREGIF
+716 NREGIIG
-722 ANIYTLINKKF
+722 NIYTLINKKF
-733 SCKVFS
+733 SFRVFP
-739 KGLESVKAYRSGV
+739 KGMESIKAYRAGV
-752 TNTFFANKNFPAL
+752 TKTFLANKNFPAL
-765 VLQMLQS
+765 VLQTLQA
-772 PNRDKLV
+772 PTRDKLV

-788 KYIFEEND
+788 RYIFEEND
-796 NHLIDEGCKL
+796 NHLVDEECNL
-806 TRAAISGNCWI
+806 TDAAITGETWI
-817 AKVCEEVDNCIEK
+817 AQVCQEVDRCIEE

-843 VFAPRMRPPYG
+843 IFAPLMRPPFG
-854 FFSSRANWVAFSYA
+854 FFPSRANWIAFAYA

-886 DEKLADMIVELFK
+886 DEKLSDMVVELFK

-908 NNKLLLRFGSKE
+908 SNKLMLRFGSKE

-932 QLQFIKDIP
+932 QLQLIKDIP
-941 EVKSLSNVRWGINE
+941 EAKSLSNVRWGINE
-955 FCKQKSKY
+955 FCMQKSKY
-963 PLWVLTYCESINEN
+963 PLWVLTYCDNINEDR
-977 LSVIIK
+977 SAIIK
-983 QLIEVLEADQNP
+983 LLIEVLEADQNP
-995 DLAKIQNLYHQV
+995 DIAKIKKLYHLV
-1007 SGEKV
+1007 NGEKL

-1018 SNPLNYEN
+1018 SNPKNYEN
-1026 GFYNFINSMKTV
+1026 GFMNFINSMTNV
-1038 KIQKEWW
+1038 KILRDWW
-1045 NELVE
+1045 NELIE
-1050 EISHLQSEV
+1050 EISHLQSEI

-1070 VYAFYNTK
+1070 VLNFYIAKVDAPNPARLAKPATTDTPGGTVPANPYNATVIPASEPVNT
-1078 RDEQN
+1078 
-1083 PSPTP
+1083 
-1088 KPTNPSIPPVAP
+1088 
-1100 TPTPPAIP
+1100 
-1108 TPTNSVKK
+1108 SVDQD
-1116 TISPESIKKAKNL
+1116 TVKKAKNL

-1143 VLDIID
+1143 VLDIIEAK
-1149 NNPEVAEF
+1149 PEVAEF
-1157 ISNYLS
+1157 ITDYLS

>member
-1 MNHFKCDNMA
+1 MA
-11 RYSDYIQMQNYLPVY
+11 SYSDFIQMQNYLPVY
-26 DITADSSNRL
+26 DITAESSNRL
-36 WASFIPTNQFCDLLQ
+36 WASFIPTNQFCELLQ
-51 QTLIAVSSSDKFKRK
+51 QTMTAVSSSDKFKRK
-66 SMWVQGTFGTGKSHA
+66 SIWVQGTFGTGKSHA
-81 SSVIRHLLCDKYE
+81 SSVVRHLLCDQYE
-94 DINFYFNKI
+94 DVNFYFNKI
-103 EDVSLRNQVDNFRQ
+103 EDPSLRAQVDNFRKN
-117 SKRFFSV
+117 KRFFSV

-136 RFALSLQREVKEALN
+136 RFSLSLQRQVKEALD
-151 AAGYSNI
+151 AAGHSNI
-158 VVKSDFESAIQ
+158 VVKSDFESAVQ
-169 YVEEHRQYTQDAIDK
+169 YVEEHMQYTQDAIDK
-184 HDDLKDIAPTPADV
+184 HEDLKDIASTPEAV
-198 ITLLKAN
+198 ISLLKGN

-214 EALYKTVGVTLT
+214 EALYKTVGVPLT
-226 SKNIS
+226 TKNVS

-238 HAIETEDIADGLIIF
+238 HAIEAEGIADGLIIF

-280 SCNLYLFL
+280 SCNLFLFL

-296 VASGSKRDD
+296 VTTGSKRED
-305 VKTMNDRFYTV
+305 VKTMNDRFYTI

-325 YKVMRHTFDVKSDEG
+325 YKVMRHTFDLKNEDDYS
-340 YNILKYNRTV
+340 ILKYNRTV
-350 KLNELIDYLCQ
+350 KLNELIDYLCE
-361 GGVEDERRSILE
+361 GGVEDERKSILE

-409 FRKFITDES
+409 FRKFIADES
-418 VFDLRGLLTAE
+418 VYELRGLLTAE

-445 GAFTSNFQNH
+445 GAFTSNYQNH
-455 IHKVQDE
+455 IHRVQE
-462 GGDDYVRVY
+462 AGDDYVRVY

-476 LNTLSTQFATKSS
+476 LNTLSTQFATKST

-540 SSLNPVEIANEK
+540 SSLNPAEIAKEK
-552 EKVKAQFKSA
+552 EKVAAQFKTA
-562 NDFMSYNGVA
+562 NDFLAYNFAA

-593 VFSCSDAESV
+593 LFSCSDQESV

-619 HVAIYLSV
+619 HVAIYLAV

-641 FSSEFSNSIHVI
+641 FSSEFLNSIHII
-653 PDEFF
+653 PDEVLSN
-658 TDEARSKFIDYIAN
+658 EARTKFIDLIAN

-685 NESAQAA
+685 KESELAA
-692 RMLVTKWGSRLINSS
+692 KQLINKWGNRLVNGS
-707 FSIYFNGEQ
+707 FSLYFNGEQ
-716 TREGIF
+716 TREGIVN
-722 ANIYTLINKKF
+722 NIYALINKKF
-733 SCKVFS
+733 SFRVFP
-739 KGLESVKAYRSGV
+739 KGMEAIKAYRTGV
-752 TNTFFANKNFPAL
+752 ANTFLANKNFPAL

-772 PNRDKLV
+772 PTRDKLV
-779 KFSGSDIPA
+779 KFSGSDLPA

-796 NHLIDEGCKL
+796 NHLVDEECRL
-806 TRAAISGNCWI
+806 TSAAITGEAWI
-817 AKVCEEVDNCIEK
+817 AQVCQEVDQCIED

-843 VFAPRMRPPYG
+843 IFAPLMRPPFG
-854 FFSSRANWVAFSYA
+854 FFPSRANWVAFAYA

-886 DEKLADMIVELFK
+886 DEKLSEMIVELFK

-908 NNKLLLRFGSKE
+908 SNKLMLRFGSKE
-920 ESELTQLLYEVF
+920 ESELTQLLYDVF
-932 QLQFIKDIP
+932 QIQFIKDIP

-955 FCKQKSKY
+955 FCMQKSKY
-963 PLWVLTYCESINEN
+963 PLWVLTYCDNINE
-977 LSVIIK
+977 SRSAIIK
-983 QLIEVLEADQNP
+983 LLIEVLEADQNP
-995 DLAKIQNLYHQV
+995 DIAKIKNLYRLIN
-1007 SGEKV
+1007 GEKM

-1018 SNPLNYEN
+1018 SNPNNYEN
-1026 GFYNFINSMKTV
+1026 GFLNFINSMKNV
-1038 KIQKEWW
+1038 KIQRDWW

-1070 VYAFYNTK
+1070 VLNFYIAKVDAQKPAQPARPATS
-1078 RDEQN
+1078 DTSDSTAPAN
-1083 PSPTP
+1083 PADAPVTP
-1088 KPTNPSIPPVAP
+1088 AP
-1100 TPTPPAIP
+1100 EP
-1108 TPTNSVKK
+1108 VKK
-1116 TISPESIKKAKNL
+1116 PVDQDTVKKAKNL

-1143 VLDIID
+1143 VLDIIEA
-1149 NNPEVAEF
+1149 NPEVAEF
-1157 ISNYLS
+1157 VTNYLS